1 MSVFLLTWNPEQFST
16 GGDGSATGL
25 LDYHE
30 GDEIRWSCRSKQPQ
44 FGDTVYLIRL
54 GKEPRGIIA
63 KGVVTQAP
71 FNDSDWKDKDQNR
84 SYIKFEL
91 QDLRQSCQAGLLPM
105 LLLKAALPDQTWSSQ
120 TSGIAIKTD
129 VSAPLADLWEA
140 GKDNHSLV
148 QFMRWAKAH
157 DFNQR
162 WYEDYQATCQLA
174 DGIRRGKPLTDADI
188 NKLWREQTNGIASA
202 GQGIMYNEE
211 FNNNL
216 EFLRQLTGEI
226 IQAPTAETYR
236 QVFKRWKSDGTFKRF
251 LKVVINRVF
260 GAAAP
265 ERYTSIADGSR
276 LKPLCQSL
284 QSQFQLDIQLS
295 DDWLADNQA
304 LLAAVIPL
312 VPTEWDLYTRNI
324 LLWNLYE
331 WLVEPVKDDSHA
343 QSHQT
348 DNQINEEDADYMTSA
363 DPVRTQPKNVIYY
376 GPPGTGKTHKLQQLQ
391 AEYTHR
397 PAVMDESL
405 WLRDKLAPLNWMQVL
420 VLSLLSLGKRAKVA
434 DIVSSK
440 FFQTKA
446 SINGRTDNLAQ
457 TAWSYLQKFTI
468 AESATVNY
476 KGRSEPGVFDKSSD
490 AVWLLLDDRL
500 ELVDDLVQLHAELT
514 HGPQSADEIKRY
526 ATTTFHQSYG
536 YEEFIEGLRA
546 ATDDEGNIHYSV
558 EPGEFLKLCRRAEQ
572 DPSHQYAMFI
582 DEINRGNISKI
593 FGELISLVEIDKR
606 AGGQHPMTIHLAYSG
621 KPFSVPSNVDII
633 GTMNTAD
640 RSLALMDTALRRR
653 FDFIEMMPD
662 SSLFAGHDSIDIGKG
677 KGNRLSLGM
686 LLDRLNQRIEVL
698 YDREH
703 TLGHA
708 FFYPAYQAVK
718 NGDHAGALLALKE
731 AFQTKVIPLLQ
742 EYFYED
748 WHKIRLV
755 LGDNQKREVSGKEL
769 AELQFVQQHPIEFK
783 MLFGN
788 DYEPDQFGVN
798 QHRYQLADHEH
809 SVWDE
814 GMAYLAIYDP
824 DVAQRYVRDHASQ
837 PSAAQVEDVTS

>member
-1 MSVFLLTWNPEQFST
+1 MSVFFLTWNPEQFST
-16 GGDGSATGL
+16 GGDGSTTGL

-30 GDEIRWSCRSKQPQ
+30 GDEIRWSCRSKQPR

-71 FNDSDWKDKDQNR
+71 FSDSDWKEANLER
-84 SYIKFEL
+84 SYIKFKL
-91 QDLRQSCQAGLLPM
+91 QEMRQSCQAGLVPL
-105 LLLKAALPDQTWSSQ
+105 LLLKAALPGQTWSSQ
-120 TSGIAIKTD
+120 TSGIAIKPD
-129 VSAPLADLWEA
+129 VTAALADLWNA
-140 GKDNHSLV
+140 GKNNHSLV
-148 QFMRWAKAH
+148 QFMRWTKEH

-162 WYEDYQATCQLA
+162 WYEDYQATCQLSEE
-174 DGIRRGKPLTDADI
+174 IRRGKPVTDSDI
-188 NKLWREQTNGIASA
+188 NKLWRDKSNGIASA
-202 GQGIMYNEE
+202 GQGLMYNKE
-211 FNNNL
+211 FNSNV
-216 EFLRQLTGEI
+216 EFLRQLTVEI
-226 IQAPTAETYR
+226 IQSPTLETYR
-236 QVFKRWKSDGTFKRF
+236 QVFQRWKSDGTFERY

-260 GAAAP
+260 GAASP
-265 ERYTSIADGSR
+265 QNYTSIADGSC
-276 LKPLCQSL
+276 LKPLYQGL
-284 QSQFQLDIQLS
+284 QSQFQIDIKPS
-295 DDWLADNQA
+295 DDWLEDNQT
-304 LLAAVIPL
+304 LLAAVTPVL
-312 VPTEWDLYTRNI
+312 PSEWDVYTRNI

-331 WLVEPVKDDSHA
+331 WLVEPVKDDSHT
-343 QSHQT
+343 QSHQA
-348 DNQINEEDADYMTSA
+348 DNQINEEDADYMTSTE
-363 DPVRTQPKNVIYY
+363 PVRTQPKNVIYY
-376 GPPGTGKTHKLQQLQ
+376 GPPGTGKTHQLQQLQ
-391 AEYTHR
+391 AQYAHI
-397 PAVMDESL
+397 PATMDESL
-405 WLRDKLAPLNWMQVL
+405 WLRDKLAPLNWMQVI

-434 DIVSSK
+434 EIVSSK

-468 AESATVNY
+468 AESTTVSY
-476 KGRSEPGVFDKSSD
+476 KGHSEPGVFDKSSD
-490 AVWLLLDDRL
+490 SVWQLIDDRL

-514 HGPQSADEIKRY
+514 HGPHSADEIKRY

-558 EPGEFLKLCRRAEQ
+558 EPGEFLKLCRRAKQ

-593 FGELISLVEIDKR
+593 FGELISLVEVDKR
-606 AGGQHPMTIHLAYSG
+606 AGGQHPMTIQLAYSG
-621 KPFSVPSNVDII
+621 MPFSVPSNVDII

-662 SSLFAGHDSIDIGKG
+662 STLFAGHDAIDIGSGNTLNLG
-677 KGNRLSLGM
+677 K
-686 LLDRLNQRIEVL
+686 LLDKLNQRIEVL

-748 WHKIRLV
+748 WQKIRLV
-755 LGDNQKREVSGKEL
+755 LGDNQKRDASGKEV
-769 AELQFVQQHPIEFK
+769 AGLQFVQQRPIDFK

-798 QHRYQLADHEH
+798 QHRYELADHEH

-814 GMAYLAIYDP
+814 GMAYLAIYAP
-824 DVAQRYVRDHASQ
+824 DVAQRYAPDHALQ

>member
-1 MSVFLLTWNPEQFST
+1 MSDYLLTWNPDQFST
-16 GGDGSATGL
+16 GGDGSTAGL
-25 LDYHE
+25 LDYRE

-71 FNDSDWKDKDQNR
+71 FSDSDWKDANLER
-84 SYIKFEL
+84 SYIKFQL
-91 QDLRQSCQAGLLPM
+91 QELRQSCQAGLLPM
-105 LLLKAALPDQTWSSQ
+105 LLLKAALPGQTWSSQ
-120 TSGIAIKTD
+120 TSGIAIKPD
-129 VSAPLADLWEA
+129 VTAALANLWNA
-140 GKDNHSLV
+140 GKNNHSLV
-148 QFMRWAKAH
+148 QFMRWTKEH

-174 DGIRRGKPLTDADI
+174 EEIRRGKPVTDSDI
-188 NKLWREQTNGIASA
+188 NKLWRDKSNGIASA
-202 GQGIMYNEE
+202 GQGLMYNKE
-211 FNNNL
+211 FNSNV
-216 EFLRQLTGEI
+216 EFLRQLTVEI
-226 IQAPTAETYR
+226 IKSPTLETYR
-236 QVFKRWKSDGTFKRF
+236 QVFQRWKSDGTFERY

-260 GAAAP
+260 GAASP
-265 ERYTSIADGSR
+265 QNYTSIADGSC
-276 LKPLCQSL
+276 LKPLYQGL
-284 QSQFQLDIQLS
+284 QSQFQIDIKPN
-295 DDWLADNQA
+295 DDWLEDNQT
-304 LLAAVIPL
+304 LLAAVNPIIPS
-312 VPTEWDLYTRNI
+312 EWDLYTRNI

-331 WLVEPVKDDSHA
+331 WLVEPVKDDGHD
-343 QSHQT
+343 QSHQA

-363 DPVRTQPKNVIYY
+363 DPVHTQPKNVIYY
-376 GPPGTGKTHKLQQLQ
+376 GPPGTGKTYRLQQLQ

-434 DIVSSK
+434 EIVSSK

-490 AVWLLLDDRL
+490 AVWQLLDDRL

-546 ATDDEGNIHYSV
+546 ATDDEGNINYSV

-606 AGGQHPMTIHLAYSG
+606 AGSQHPMTIQLAYSG

-662 SSLFAGHDSIDIGKG
+662 STLFVGHDVIDIGSGNTLNLG
-677 KGNRLSLGM
+677 K

-718 NGDHAGALLALKE
+718 NGDHAGALLVLKE

-748 WHKIRLV
+748 WQKIRLV
-755 LGDNQKREVSGKEL
+755 LGDNQKRDASGKEV
-769 AELQFVQQHPIEFK
+769 AGLQFVQQQPIDFK

-798 QHRYQLADHEH
+798 QHRYELADHKH

-814 GMAYLAIYDP
+814 GMAYLAIYAP
-824 DVAQRYVRDHASQ
+824 DVAQRYAPDHALQ
-837 PSAAQVEDVTS
+837 PSAAQVEDATS

>member
-1 MSVFLLTWNPEQFST
+1 MTT
-16 GGDGSATGL
+16 
-25 LDYHE
+25 
-30 GDEIRWSCRSKQPQ
+30 
-44 FGDTVYLIRL
+44 
-54 GKEPRGIIA
+54 
-63 KGVVTQAP
+63 P
-71 FNDSDWKDKDQNR
+71 F
-84 SYIKFEL
+84 
-91 QDLRQSCQAGLLPM
+91 CG
-105 LLLKAALPDQTWSSQ
+105 
-120 TSGIAIKTD
+120 
-129 VSAPLADLWEA
+129 
-140 GKDNHSLV
+140 
-148 QFMRWAKAH
+148 
-157 DFNQR
+157 
-162 WYEDYQATCQLA
+162 
-174 DGIRRGKPLTDADI
+174 
-188 NKLWREQTNGIASA
+188 
-202 GQGIMYNEE
+202 
-211 FNNNL
+211 
-216 EFLRQLTGEI
+216 
-226 IQAPTAETYR
+226 
-236 QVFKRWKSDGTFKRF
+236 
-251 LKVVINRVF
+251 
-260 GAAAP
+260 
-265 ERYTSIADGSR
+265 
-276 LKPLCQSL
+276 
-284 QSQFQLDIQLS
+284 QLS
-295 DDWLADNQA
+295 GEYHLH
-304 LLAAVIPL
+304 
-312 VPTEWDLYTRNI
+312 T
-324 LLWNLYE
+324 
-331 WLVEPVKDDSHA
+331 WLVEPVKDDGHD
-343 QSHQT
+343 QSHQA

-363 DPVRTQPKNVIYY
+363 DPVHTQPKNVIYY
-376 GPPGTGKTHKLQQLQ
+376 GPPGTGKTYRLQQLQ

-434 DIVSSK
+434 EIVSSK

-490 AVWLLLDDRL
+490 AVWQLLDDRL

-546 ATDDEGNIHYSV
+546 ATDDEGNINYSV

-606 AGGQHPMTIHLAYSG
+606 AGGQHPMTIQLAYSG

-662 SSLFAGHDSIDIGKG
+662 STLFAGHDAIDIGSGNTLNLG
-677 KGNRLSLGM
+677 K

-748 WHKIRLV
+748 WQKIRLV
-755 LGDNQKREVSGKEL
+755 LGDNQKRDTSDKEVTG
-769 AELQFVQQHPIEFK
+769 LQFVQQRPIDFK

-798 QHRYQLADHEH
+798 QHRYELADHEH

-814 GMAYLAIYDP
+814 GKAYLAIYVP
-824 DVAQRYVRDHASQ
+824 DVAQRYAPDHAPQ

>member
-1 MSVFLLTWNPEQFST
+1 MSDYLLTWNPDQFST
-16 GGDGSATGL
+16 GGDGSTAGL
-25 LDYHE
+25 LDYRE

-71 FNDSDWKDKDQNR
+71 FSDSDWKDANLER
-84 SYIKFEL
+84 SYIKFQL
-91 QDLRQSCQAGLLPM
+91 QELRQSCQAGLLPM
-105 LLLKAALPDQTWSSQ
+105 LLLKAALPGQTWSSQ
-120 TSGIAIKTD
+120 TSGIAIKPD
-129 VSAPLADLWEA
+129 VTAALANLWNA
-140 GKDNHSLV
+140 GKKNHSLV
-148 QFMRWAKAH
+148 QFMRWTKEH

-174 DGIRRGKPLTDADI
+174 EEIRRGKPVTDSDI
-188 NKLWREQTNGIASA
+188 NKLWRDKSNGIASA
-202 GQGIMYNEE
+202 GQGLMYNKE
-211 FNNNL
+211 FNSNV
-216 EFLRQLTGEI
+216 EFLRQLTVEI
-226 IQAPTAETYR
+226 IKSPTLETYR
-236 QVFKRWKSDGTFKRF
+236 QVFQRWKSDGTFERY

-260 GAAAP
+260 GAASP
-265 ERYTSIADGSR
+265 QNYTSIADGSC
-276 LKPLCQSL
+276 LKPLYQGL
-284 QSQFQLDIQLS
+284 QSQFQIDIKPN
-295 DDWLADNQA
+295 DDWLEDNQT
-304 LLAAVIPL
+304 LLAAVNPIIPS
-312 VPTEWDLYTRNI
+312 EWDLYTRNI

-331 WLVEPVKDDSHA
+331 WLVEPVKDDGHD
-343 QSHQT
+343 QSHQA

-363 DPVRTQPKNVIYY
+363 DPVHTQPKNVIYY
-376 GPPGTGKTHKLQQLQ
+376 GPPGTGKTYRLQQLQ

-434 DIVSSK
+434 EIVSSK

-490 AVWLLLDDRL
+490 AVWQLLDDRL

-546 ATDDEGNIHYSV
+546 ATDDEGNINYSV

-606 AGGQHPMTIHLAYSG
+606 AGSQHPMTIQLAYSG

-662 SSLFAGHDSIDIGKG
+662 STLFVGHDVIDIGSGNTLNLG
-677 KGNRLSLGM
+677 K
-686 LLDRLNQRIEVL
+686 LLDRINQRIEVL

-748 WHKIRLV
+748 WQKIRLV
-755 LGDNQKREVSGKEL
+755 LGDNQKRGASGKEV
-769 AELQFVQQHPIEFK
+769 AGLQFVQQQPIDFK

-798 QHRYQLADHEH
+798 QHRYELADHKH

-814 GMAYLAIYDP
+814 GMAYLAIYTP
-824 DVAQRYVRDHASQ
+824 DVAQRYAPDHALQ
-837 PSAAQVEDVTS
+837 PSAAQVEDATS

>member
-1 MSVFLLTWNPEQFST
+1 MSDYLLTWNPDQFST
-16 GGDGSATGL
+16 GGDGSTAGL
-25 LDYHE
+25 LDYRE

-71 FNDSDWKDKDQNR
+71 FSDSDWKDANLER
-84 SYIKFEL
+84 SYIKFQL
-91 QDLRQSCQAGLLPM
+91 QELRQSCQAGLLPM
-105 LLLKAALPDQTWSSQ
+105 LLLKAALPGQTWSSQ
-120 TSGIAIKTD
+120 TSGIAIKPD
-129 VSAPLADLWEA
+129 VTAALANLWNA
-140 GKDNHSLV
+140 GKKNHSLV
-148 QFMRWAKAH
+148 QFMRWTKEH

-174 DGIRRGKPLTDADI
+174 EEIRRGKPVTDSDI
-188 NKLWREQTNGIASA
+188 NKLWRDKSNGIASA
-202 GQGIMYNEE
+202 GQGLMYNKE
-211 FNNNL
+211 FNSNV
-216 EFLRQLTGEI
+216 EFLRQLTVEI
-226 IQAPTAETYR
+226 IKSPTLETYR
-236 QVFKRWKSDGTFKRF
+236 QVFQRWKSDGTFERY

-260 GAAAP
+260 GAASP
-265 ERYTSIADGSR
+265 QNYTSIADGSC
-276 LKPLCQSL
+276 LKPLYQGL
-284 QSQFQLDIQLS
+284 QSQFQIDIKPN
-295 DDWLADNQA
+295 DDWLEDNQT
-304 LLAAVIPL
+304 LLAAVNPIIPS
-312 VPTEWDLYTRNI
+312 EWDLYTRNI

-331 WLVEPVKDDSHA
+331 WLVEPVKDDGHD
-343 QSHQT
+343 QSHQA

-363 DPVRTQPKNVIYY
+363 DPVHTQPKNVIYY
-376 GPPGTGKTHKLQQLQ
+376 GPPGTGKTYRLQQLQ

-434 DIVSSK
+434 EIVSSK

-490 AVWLLLDDRL
+490 AVWQLLDDRL

-546 ATDDEGNIHYSV
+546 ATDDEGNINYSV

-606 AGGQHPMTIHLAYSG
+606 AGSQHPMTIQLAYSG

-662 SSLFAGHDSIDIGKG
+662 STLFVGHDVIDIGSGNTLNLG
-677 KGNRLSLGM
+677 K
-686 LLDRLNQRIEVL
+686 LLDRINQRIEVL

-731 AFQTKVIPLLQ
+731 ACQTKVIPLLQ

-748 WHKIRLV
+748 WQKIRLV
-755 LGDNQKREVSGKEL
+755 LGDNQKRDASGKEV
-769 AELQFVQQHPIEFK
+769 AGLQFVQQQPIDFK

-798 QHRYQLADHEH
+798 QHRYELADHKH

-814 GMAYLAIYDP
+814 GMAYLAIYAP
-824 DVAQRYVRDHASQ
+824 DVAQRYAPDHALQ
-837 PSAAQVEDVTS
+837 PSAAQVEDATS

>member
-1 MSVFLLTWNPEQFST
+1 MSDYLLTWNPDQFST
-16 GGDGSATGL
+16 GGDGSTAGL
-25 LDYHE
+25 LDYRE

-71 FNDSDWKDKDQNR
+71 FSDSDWKDANLER
-84 SYIKFEL
+84 SYIKFQL
-91 QDLRQSCQAGLLPM
+91 QELRQSCQAGLLPM
-105 LLLKAALPDQTWSSQ
+105 LLLKASLPGQTWSSQ
-120 TSGIAIKTD
+120 TSGIAIKPD
-129 VSAPLADLWEA
+129 VTAALANLWNA
-140 GKDNHSLV
+140 GKNNHSLV
-148 QFMRWAKAH
+148 QFMRWTKEH

-174 DGIRRGKPLTDADI
+174 EEIRRGKPVTDSDI
-188 NKLWREQTNGIASA
+188 NKLWRDKSNGIASA
-202 GQGIMYNEE
+202 GQGLMYNKE
-211 FNNNL
+211 FNSNV
-216 EFLRQLTGEI
+216 EFLRQLTVEI
-226 IQAPTAETYR
+226 IKSPTLETYR
-236 QVFKRWKSDGTFKRF
+236 QVFQRWKSDGTFERY

-260 GAAAP
+260 GAASP
-265 ERYTSIADGSR
+265 QNYTSIADGSC
-276 LKPLCQSL
+276 LKPLYQGL
-284 QSQFQLDIQLS
+284 QSQFQIDIKPN
-295 DDWLADNQA
+295 DDWLEDNQT
-304 LLAAVIPL
+304 LLAAVNPIIPS
-312 VPTEWDLYTRNI
+312 EWDLYTRNI

-331 WLVEPVKDDSHA
+331 WLVEPVKDDGHD
-343 QSHQT
+343 QSHQA
-348 DNQINEEDADYMTSA
+348 DNQINEEDAEYMTSA
-363 DPVRTQPKNVIYY
+363 DPVHTQPKNVIYY
-376 GPPGTGKTHKLQQLQ
+376 GPPGTGKTYRLQQLQ

-434 DIVSSK
+434 EIMSSK

-490 AVWLLLDDRL
+490 AVWQLLDDRL

-546 ATDDEGNIHYSV
+546 ATDDEGNINYSV

-606 AGGQHPMTIHLAYSG
+606 AGSQHPMTIQLAYSG

-662 SSLFAGHDSIDIGKG
+662 STLFVGHDVIDIGSGNTLNLG
-677 KGNRLSLGM
+677 K

-748 WHKIRLV
+748 WQKIRLV
-755 LGDNQKREVSGKEL
+755 LGDNQKRDASGKEV
-769 AELQFVQQHPIEFK
+769 AGLQFVQQQPIDFK

-798 QHRYQLADHEH
+798 QHRYELADHKH

-814 GMAYLAIYDP
+814 DMAYLAIYTP
-824 DVAQRYVRDHASQ
+824 DVAQRYAPDHALQ
-837 PSAAQVEDVTS
+837 PSAAQVEDATS

>member
-1 MSVFLLTWNPEQFST
+1 MSDYLLTWNPDQFST
-16 GGDGSATGL
+16 GGDGSTAGL
-25 LDYHE
+25 LDYRE

-71 FNDSDWKDKDQNR
+71 FSDSDWKDANLER
-84 SYIKFEL
+84 SYIKFQL
-91 QDLRQSCQAGLLPM
+91 QELRQSCQAGLLPM
-105 LLLKAALPDQTWSSQ
+105 LLLKAALPGQTWSSQ
-120 TSGIAIKTD
+120 TSGIAIKPD
-129 VSAPLADLWEA
+129 VTAALANLWNA
-140 GKDNHSLV
+140 GKNNHSLV
-148 QFMRWAKAH
+148 QFMRWTKEH

-174 DGIRRGKPLTDADI
+174 EEIRRGKPVTDSDI
-188 NKLWREQTNGIASA
+188 NKLWRDKSNGIASA
-202 GQGIMYNEE
+202 GQGLMYNKE
-211 FNNNL
+211 FNSNV
-216 EFLRQLTGEI
+216 EFLRQLTVEI
-226 IQAPTAETYR
+226 IKSPTLETYR
-236 QVFKRWKSDGTFKRF
+236 QVFQRWKSDGTFERY

-260 GAAAP
+260 GAASP
-265 ERYTSIADGSR
+265 QNYTSIADGSC
-276 LKPLCQSL
+276 LKPLYQGL
-284 QSQFQLDIQLS
+284 QSQFQIDIKPN
-295 DDWLADNQA
+295 DDWLEDNQT
-304 LLAAVIPL
+304 LLAAVNPIIPS
-312 VPTEWDLYTRNI
+312 EWDLYTRNI

-331 WLVEPVKDDSHA
+331 WLVEPVKDDGHD
-343 QSHQT
+343 QSHQA

-363 DPVRTQPKNVIYY
+363 DPVHTQPKNVIYY
-376 GPPGTGKTHKLQQLQ
+376 GPPGTGKTYRLQQLQ

-434 DIVSSK
+434 EIVSSK

-490 AVWLLLDDRL
+490 AVWQLLDDRL

-546 ATDDEGNIHYSV
+546 ATDDEGNINYSV

-606 AGGQHPMTIHLAYSG
+606 AGSQHPMTIQLAYSG

-662 SSLFAGHDSIDIGKG
+662 STLFVGHDVIDIGSGNTLNLG
-677 KGNRLSLGM
+677 K
-686 LLDRLNQRIEVL
+686 LLNRLNQRIEVL

-748 WHKIRLV
+748 WQKIRLV
-755 LGDNQKREVSGKEL
+755 LGDNQKRDASGKEV
-769 AELQFVQQHPIEFK
+769 AGLQFVQQQPIDFK

-798 QHRYQLADHEH
+798 QHRYELADHKH

-814 GMAYLAIYDP
+814 GMAYLAIYAP
-824 DVAQRYVRDHASQ
+824 DVAQRYAPDHALQ
-837 PSAAQVEDVTS
+837 PSAAQVEDATS

>member
-1 MSVFLLTWNPEQFST
+1 MSDYLLTWNPDQFST
-16 GGDGSATGL
+16 GGDGSQAGL
-25 LDYHE
+25 LNYRE

-71 FNDSDWKDKDQNR
+71 FSDSDWKDANLER
-84 SYIKFEL
+84 SYIKFQL
-91 QDLRQSCQAGLLPM
+91 QELRQSCQAGLLPM
-105 LLLKAALPDQTWSSQ
+105 LLLKAALPGQTWSSQ
-120 TSGIAIKTD
+120 TSGIAIKPD
-129 VSAPLADLWEA
+129 VTAALANLWNA
-140 GKDNHSLV
+140 GKNNHSLV
-148 QFMRWAKAH
+148 QFMRWTKEH

-174 DGIRRGKPLTDADI
+174 EEIRRGKPVTDSDI
-188 NKLWREQTNGIASA
+188 NKLWRDKSNGIASA
-202 GQGIMYNEE
+202 GQGLMYNKE
-211 FNNNL
+211 FNSNV
-216 EFLRQLTGEI
+216 EFLRQLTVEI
-226 IQAPTAETYR
+226 IKSPTLETYR
-236 QVFKRWKSDGTFKRF
+236 QVFQRWKSDGTFERY

-260 GAAAP
+260 GAASP
-265 ERYTSIADGSR
+265 QNYTSIADGSC
-276 LKPLCQSL
+276 LKPLYQGL
-284 QSQFQLDIQLS
+284 QSQFQIDIKPN
-295 DDWLADNQA
+295 DDWLEDNQT
-304 LLAAVIPL
+304 LLAAVNPIIPS
-312 VPTEWDLYTRNI
+312 EWDLYTRNI

-331 WLVEPVKDDSHA
+331 WLVEPVKDDGHD
-343 QSHQT
+343 QSHQA

-363 DPVRTQPKNVIYY
+363 DPVHTQPKNVIYY
-376 GPPGTGKTHKLQQLQ
+376 GPPGTGKTYRLQQLQ

-434 DIVSSK
+434 EIVSSK

-490 AVWLLLDDRL
+490 AVWQLLDDRL

-546 ATDDEGNIHYSV
+546 ATDDEGNINYSV

-606 AGGQHPMTIHLAYSG
+606 AGSQHPMTIQLAYSG

-662 SSLFAGHDSIDIGKG
+662 STLFAGHDAIDIGS
-677 KGNRLSLGM
+677 GNTLSLGK

-718 NGDHAGALLALKE
+718 NGDHVGALLALKE

-748 WHKIRLV
+748 WQKIRLV
-755 LGDNQKREVSGKEL
+755 LGDNQKRDASGKEV
-769 AELQFVQQHPIEFK
+769 AGLQFVQQCQIDFK

-798 QHRYQLADHEH
+798 QHRYELADHEH

-814 GMAYLAIYDP
+814 GMAYLAIYAP
-824 DVAQRYVRDHASQ
+824 DVAQRYAPDHSLQ
-837 PSAAQVEDVTS
+837 PSAAQVEDATS

>member
-1 MSVFLLTWNPEQFST
+1 MSDYLLTWNPDQFST
-16 GGDGSATGL
+16 GGDGSQAGL
-25 LDYHE
+25 LNYRE

-71 FNDSDWKDKDQNR
+71 FSDSDWKDANLER
-84 SYIKFEL
+84 SYIKFQL
-91 QDLRQSCQAGLLPM
+91 QELRQSCQAGLLPM
-105 LLLKAALPDQTWSSQ
+105 LLLKAALPGQTWSSQ
-120 TSGIAIKTD
+120 TSGIAIKPD
-129 VSAPLADLWEA
+129 VTAMLADMWEA

-148 QFMRWAKAH
+148 QFMRWTKEH
-157 DFNQR
+157 DFNQQ

-174 DGIRRGKPLTDADI
+174 EEIRRGKPVTDSDI
-188 NKLWREQTNGIASA
+188 NKLWRDKSNGIASA
-202 GQGIMYNEE
+202 GQGLMYNKE
-211 FNNNL
+211 FNSNV
-216 EFLRQLTGEI
+216 EFLRKLTVEI
-226 IQAPTAETYR
+226 IQSPTLETYR
-236 QVFKRWKSDGTFKRF
+236 QVFQRWKSDGTFERY

-260 GAAAP
+260 GAASP
-265 ERYTSIADGSR
+265 QDYTSIADGSC
-276 LKPLCQSL
+276 LKPLYQGL
-284 QSQFQLDIQLS
+284 QSQFQIDIKPN
-295 DDWLADNQA
+295 DDWLEDNQT
-304 LLAAVIPL
+304 LLAAVNPIIPS
-312 VPTEWDLYTRNI
+312 EWDLYTRNI

-331 WLVEPVKDDSHA
+331 WLVEPVKDDDHT
-343 QSHQT
+343 QSHQA
-348 DNQINEEDADYMTSA
+348 DNQINEEDADYMTSTE
-363 DPVRTQPKNVIYY
+363 PVRTQPKNVIYY
-376 GPPGTGKTHKLQQLQ
+376 GPPGTGKTHQLQQLQ
-391 AEYTHR
+391 AQYAHI
-397 PAVMDESL
+397 PATMDESL

-434 DIVSSK
+434 EIVGSK

-457 TAWSYLQKFTI
+457 TAWSYLQKFTV
-468 AESATVNY
+468 AESTTVNY
-476 KGRSEPGVFDKSSD
+476 KGHCEPGVFDKSSD
-490 AVWLLLDDRL
+490 SVWLLLDDRL

-514 HGPQSADEIKRY
+514 HGPHSADEIKRY

-606 AGGQHPMTIHLAYSG
+606 AGGQHPMTIQLAYSG

-662 SSLFAGHDSIDIGKG
+662 STLFAGHDAIDIGSG
-677 KGNRLSLGM
+677 HPLSLGK
-686 LLDRLNQRIEVL
+686 LLDKLNQRIEVL

-748 WHKIRLV
+748 WQKIRLV
-755 LGDNQKREVSGKEL
+755 LGDNQKRDASGKEV
-769 AELQFVQQHPIEFK
+769 AGLQFVQQRPINFK

-798 QHRYQLADHEH
+798 QHRYELADHEH

-814 GMAYLAIYDP
+814 GMAYLAIYAP
-824 DVAQRYVRDHASQ
+824 DVAQRYAPDHALQ

>member
-1 MSVFLLTWNPEQFST
+1 MSDYLLTWNPDQFST
-16 GGDGSATGL
+16 GGDGSQAGL
-25 LDYHE
+25 LDYRE

-71 FNDSDWKDKDQNR
+71 FSDSDWKDANLER
-84 SYIKFEL
+84 SYIKFQL
-91 QDLRQSCQAGLLPM
+91 QELRQSCQAGLLPM

-162 WYEDYQATCQLA
+162 WYEEYQNTCRLA
-174 DGIRRGKPLTDADI
+174 EEIKHGKPVTDADI
-188 NKLWREQTNGIASA
+188 NKLWRDKSNGIASA
-202 GQGIMYNEE
+202 GQGLMYNKE
-211 FNNNL
+211 FNSNV
-216 EFLRQLTGEI
+216 EFLRQLTVEI
-226 IQAPTAETYR
+226 IQSPTQDTYH
-236 QVFKRWKSDGTFKRF
+236 QVFQRWKSDGTFERY

-260 GAAAP
+260 GAASP
-265 ERYTSIADGSR
+265 QNYTSIADGSC
-276 LKPLCQSL
+276 LKPLCQGL
-284 QSQFQLDIQLS
+284 QNQFQVDIKPS
-295 DDWLADNQA
+295 DDWSEDNQK
-304 LLAAVIPL
+304 LLAAVNPIIPS
-312 VPTEWDLYTRNI
+312 EWDLYTRNI

-331 WLVEPVKDDSHA
+331 WLVEPEKDDSHA
-343 QSHQT
+343 QSHQA

-363 DPVRTQPKNVIYY
+363 DLVRTQPKNVIYY
-376 GPPGTGKTHKLQQLQ
+376 GPPGTGKTYRLQQLQ

-434 DIVSSK
+434 EIVSCK
-440 FFQTKA
+440 YFQTKA
-446 SINGRTDNLAQ
+446 GINGRTDNLAQ

-490 AVWLLLDDRL
+490 SVWQLLDDRL
-500 ELVDDLVQLHAELT
+500 ELVDDVVQLHAELMR
-514 HGPQSADEIKRY
+514 GPQSADEIKRY

-546 ATDDEGNIHYSV
+546 ATDDEGNINYSV

-572 DPSHQYAMFI
+572 DPSHQYAIFI

-606 AGGQHPMTIHLAYSG
+606 TEGQHPMTIQLAYSG

-662 SSLFAGHDSIDIGKG
+662 STLFAGHDVIDIGSGNTLNLG
-677 KGNRLSLGM
+677 K

-748 WHKIRLV
+748 WQKIRLV
-755 LGDNQKREVSGKEL
+755 LGDNQKRDASGKEV
-769 AELQFVQQHPIEFK
+769 AGLQFVQQRPINFK

-798 QHRYQLADHEH
+798 QHRYELADHEH
-809 SVWDE
+809 SVWNK
-814 GMAYLAIYDP
+814 GMAYLAIYAP
-824 DVAQRYVRDHASQ
+824 DVAQLYAPDHALQ

>member
-1 MSVFLLTWNPEQFST
+1 MSVFLLTWNPDQFST
-16 GGDGSATGL
+16 GGDGSQAGL
-25 LDYHE
+25 LDYRE

-71 FNDSDWKDKDQNR
+71 FSDSDWKDANLER
-84 SYIKFEL
+84 SYIKFQL
-91 QDLRQSCQAGLLPM
+91 QELRQSCQAGLLPM
-105 LLLKAALPDQTWSSQ
+105 LLLKASLPGQTWSSQ
-120 TSGIAIKTD
+120 TSGIAIKPD
-129 VSAPLADLWEA
+129 VTAALANLWNA
-140 GKDNHSLV
+140 GKNNHSLV
-148 QFMRWAKAH
+148 QFMRWAKEH

-174 DGIRRGKPLTDADI
+174 EEIRRGKPVTDSDI
-188 NKLWREQTNGIASA
+188 NKLWRDKSNGIASA
-202 GQGIMYNEE
+202 GQGLMYNKE
-211 FNNNL
+211 FNSNV
-216 EFLRQLTGEI
+216 EFLRQLTVEI
-226 IQAPTAETYR
+226 IKSPTLETYR
-236 QVFKRWKSDGTFKRF
+236 QVFQRWKSDGTFERY

-260 GAAAP
+260 GAASP
-265 ERYTSIADGSR
+265 QNYTSIADGSC
-276 LKPLCQSL
+276 LKPLYQGL
-284 QSQFQLDIQLS
+284 QSQFQIDIKPN
-295 DDWLADNQA
+295 DDWLEDNQT
-304 LLAAVIPL
+304 LLAAVNPIIPS
-312 VPTEWDLYTRNI
+312 EWDLYTRNI

-331 WLVEPVKDDSHA
+331 WLVEPVKDDGHD
-343 QSHQT
+343 QSHQA

-363 DPVRTQPKNVIYY
+363 DPVHTQPKNVIYY
-376 GPPGTGKTHKLQQLQ
+376 GPPGTGKTYRLQQLQ

-397 PAVMDESL
+397 PAVMDEPL

-434 DIVSSK
+434 EIVSSK

-490 AVWLLLDDRL
+490 AVWQLLDDRL

-546 ATDDEGNIHYSV
+546 ATDDEGNINYSV

-606 AGGQHPMTIHLAYSG
+606 AGSQHPMTIQLAYSG

-662 SSLFAGHDSIDIGKG
+662 STLFVGHDVIDIGSGNTLNLG
-677 KGNRLSLGM
+677 K

-708 FFYPAYQAVK
+708 FFCPAYQAVK

-748 WHKIRLV
+748 WQKIRLV
-755 LGDNQKREVSGKEL
+755 LGDNQKRDASGKEV
-769 AELQFVQQHPIEFK
+769 AGLQFVQQQPIDFK

-798 QHRYQLADHEH
+798 QHRYELADHKH

-814 GMAYLAIYDP
+814 GMAYLAIYAP
-824 DVAQRYVRDHASQ
+824 DVAQRYAPDHALQ
-837 PSAAQVEDVTS
+837 PSAAQVEDATS

>member
-16 GGDGSATGL
+16 GGDGNATGL

-63 KGVVTQAP
+63 KGVVTQAR
-71 FNDSDWKDKDQNR
+71 FSDSDWKDKDQNR

-105 LLLKAALPDQTWSSQ
+105 LLLKAALPGQIWSSQ
-120 TSGIAIKTD
+120 TSGIAIKPD
-129 VSAPLADLWEA
+129 VTATLADLWEA

-148 QFMRWAKAH
+148 QFMRWIKEH

-174 DGIRRGKPLTDADI
+174 EEIKHGKPVTDADI
-188 NKLWREQTNGIASA
+188 NKLWRDKSNGIASA
-202 GQGIMYNEE
+202 GQGLMYNKE
-211 FNNNL
+211 FNNNI
-216 EFLRQLTGEI
+216 EFLRQLTMEI
-226 IQAPTAETYR
+226 IQSPTQETYHK
-236 QVFKRWKSDGTFKRF
+236 VFQRWKSDGTFERY

-260 GAAAP
+260 GAASP
-265 ERYTSIADGSR
+265 KTYTSIADGSC
-276 LKPLCQSL
+276 LKPLYQGL
-284 QSQFQLDIQLS
+284 QNQFQIDIKPH
-295 DDWLADNQA
+295 DDWLEDNQT
-304 LLAAVIPL
+304 LLAAVNSI
-312 VPTEWDLYTRNI
+312 VPSEWDLYTRNI

-331 WLVEPVKDDSHA
+331 WLTEPSNDDSHG
-343 QSHQT
+343 QSHQVH
-348 DNQINEEDADYMTSA
+348 QVKERDADYMTSA
-363 DPVRTQPKNVIYY
+363 APTAGSQPKNVIYY
-376 GPPGTGKTHKLQQLQ
+376 GPPGTGKTYRLQQLQ
-391 AEYTHR
+391 AQYTHR

-434 DIVSSK
+434 EIVSCK
-440 FFQTKA
+440 YFQTKA

-476 KGRSEPGVFDKSSD
+476 KGRSEPGVFDKSRD
-490 AVWLLLDDRL
+490 AVWQLLDDRL
-500 ELVDDLVQLHAELT
+500 ELVDEVVQLHTELIR
-514 HGPQSADEIKRY
+514 GPQSADEIKRY
-526 ATTTFHQSYG
+526 VTTTFHQSYG

-558 EPGEFLKLCRRAEQ
+558 EPGEFLKLCHRAKQ
-572 DPSHQYAMFI
+572 DPSHQYAIFI

-593 FGELISLVEIDKR
+593 FGELISLVEVDKR
-606 AGGQHPMTIHLAYSG
+606 AEGQHPMAIQLAYSG

-662 SSLFAGHDSIDIGKG
+662 SSLFAGHDSIDIGN
-677 KGNRLSLGM
+677 GNRLSLGK

-769 AELQFVQQHPIEFK
+769 AELQFVQQRPIDFK

-798 QHRYQLADHEH
+798 QHRYELADHEH

-814 GMAYLAIYDP
+814 GMAYLAIHDP
-824 DVAQRYVRDHASQ
+824 DVAQRYVQDHASQ

>member
-1 MSVFLLTWNPEQFST
+1 MSDYLLTWNPDQFST
-16 GGDGSATGL
+16 GGDGSQAGL
-25 LDYHE
+25 LDYRE

-71 FNDSDWKDKDQNR
+71 FSDSDWKDANLER
-84 SYIKFEL
+84 SYIKFQL
-91 QDLRQSCQAGLLPM
+91 QELRQSCQAGLLPM
-105 LLLKAALPDQTWSSQ
+105 LLLKASLPGQTWSSQ
-120 TSGIAIKTD
+120 TSGIAIKPD
-129 VSAPLADLWEA
+129 VTAALANLWNA
-140 GKDNHSLV
+140 GKNNHSLV
-148 QFMRWAKAH
+148 QFMRWTKEH

-174 DGIRRGKPLTDADI
+174 EEIRRGKPVTDSDI
-188 NKLWREQTNGIASA
+188 NKLWRDKSNGIASA
-202 GQGIMYNEE
+202 GQGLMYNKE
-211 FNNNL
+211 FNSNV
-216 EFLRQLTGEI
+216 EFLRQLTVKI
-226 IQAPTAETYR
+226 IKSPTLETYR
-236 QVFKRWKSDGTFKRF
+236 QVFQRWKSDGTFERY

-260 GAAAP
+260 GAASP
-265 ERYTSIADGSR
+265 QNYTSIADGSC
-276 LKPLCQSL
+276 LKPLYQGL
-284 QSQFQLDIQLS
+284 QSQFQIDIKPN
-295 DDWLADNQA
+295 DDWLEDNQT
-304 LLAAVIPL
+304 LLAAVNPIIPS
-312 VPTEWDLYTRNI
+312 EWDLYTRNI

-331 WLVEPVKDDSHA
+331 WLVEPVKDDGHD
-343 QSHQT
+343 QSHQA

-363 DPVRTQPKNVIYY
+363 DPVHTQPKNVIYY
-376 GPPGTGKTHKLQQLQ
+376 GPPGTGKTYRLQQLQ

-434 DIVSSK
+434 EIVGSK

-457 TAWSYLQKFTI
+457 TAWSYLQKFTV
-468 AESATVNY
+468 AESTTVNY
-476 KGRSEPGVFDKSSD
+476 KGHCEPGVFDKSSD
-490 AVWLLLDDRL
+490 SVWLLLDDRL

-514 HGPQSADEIKRY
+514 HGPHSADEIKRY

-558 EPGEFLKLCRRAEQ
+558 EPGEFLKLCRRAKQ

-606 AGGQHPMTIHLAYSG
+606 AGGQHPMTIQLAYSG

-662 SSLFAGHDSIDIGKG
+662 STLFAGHDAIDIGSGNTLNLG
-677 KGNRLSLGM
+677 K

-748 WHKIRLV
+748 WQKIRLV
-755 LGDNQKREVSGKEL
+755 LGDNQKRDASGKEV
-769 AELQFVQQHPIEFK
+769 AGLQFVQQRPINFK

-798 QHRYQLADHEH
+798 QHRYELADHEH

-814 GMAYLAIYDP
+814 GMAYLAIYAP
-824 DVAQRYVRDHASQ
+824 DVAQRYAPDHTLQ

>member
-1 MSVFLLTWNPEQFST
+1 MSDYLLTWNPDQFST
-16 GGDGSATGL
+16 GGDGSTAGL
-25 LDYHE
+25 LDYRE

-71 FNDSDWKDKDQNR
+71 FSDSDWKDANLER
-84 SYIKFEL
+84 SYIKFQL
-91 QDLRQSCQAGLLPM
+91 QELRQSCQAGLLPM
-105 LLLKAALPDQTWSSQ
+105 LLLKASLPGQTWSSQ
-120 TSGIAIKTD
+120 TSGIAIKPD
-129 VSAPLADLWEA
+129 VTAALANLWNA
-140 GKDNHSLV
+140 GKNNHSLV
-148 QFMRWAKAH
+148 QFMRWTKEH

-174 DGIRRGKPLTDADI
+174 EEIRRGKPVTDSDI
-188 NKLWREQTNGIASA
+188 NKLWRDKSNGIASA
-202 GQGIMYNEE
+202 GQGLMYNKE
-211 FNNNL
+211 FNSNV
-216 EFLRQLTGEI
+216 EFLRQLTVEI
-226 IQAPTAETYR
+226 IKSPTLETYR
-236 QVFKRWKSDGTFKRF
+236 QVFQRWKSDGTFERY

-260 GAAAP
+260 GAASP
-265 ERYTSIADGSR
+265 QNYTSIADGSC
-276 LKPLCQSL
+276 LKPLYQGL
-284 QSQFQLDIQLS
+284 QSQFQIDIKPN
-295 DDWLADNQA
+295 DDWLEDNQT
-304 LLAAVIPL
+304 LLAAVNPIIPS
-312 VPTEWDLYTRNI
+312 EWDLYTRNI

-331 WLVEPVKDDSHA
+331 WLVEPVKDDGHD
-343 QSHQT
+343 QSHQA
-348 DNQINEEDADYMTSA
+348 DNQINEEDAEYMTSA
-363 DPVRTQPKNVIYY
+363 DPVHTQPKNVIYY
-376 GPPGTGKTHKLQQLQ
+376 GPPGTGKTYRLQQLQ

-434 DIVSSK
+434 EIMSSK

-490 AVWLLLDDRL
+490 AVWQLLDDRL

-546 ATDDEGNIHYSV
+546 ATDDEGNINYSV

-606 AGGQHPMTIHLAYSG
+606 AGSQHPMTIQLAYSG

-662 SSLFAGHDSIDIGKG
+662 STLFVGHDVIDIGSGNTLNLG
-677 KGNRLSLGM
+677 K

-748 WHKIRLV
+748 WQKIRLV
-755 LGDNQKREVSGKEL
+755 LGDNQKRDASGKEV
-769 AELQFVQQHPIEFK
+769 AGLQFVQQQPIDFK

-798 QHRYQLADHEH
+798 QHRYELADHKH

-814 GMAYLAIYDP
+814 GMAYLAIYTP
-824 DVAQRYVRDHASQ
+824 DVAQRYAPDHALQ
-837 PSAAQVEDVTS
+837 PSAAQVEDATS

>member
-1 MSVFLLTWNPEQFST
+1 MSDYLLTWNPYQFST

-44 FGDTVYLIRL
+44 SGDTVYLIRL
-54 GKEPRGIIA
+54 GKELRGIIA

-71 FNDSDWKDKDQNR
+71 FSDSDWKDKNLKR
-84 SYIKFEL
+84 RYIKFQL
-91 QDLRQSCQAGLLPM
+91 QELRQSCQAGLLPM
-105 LLLKAALPDQTWSSQ
+105 LLLKAALPSQTWSSQ
-120 TSGIAIKTD
+120 TSVIAIKSD
-129 VSAPLADLWEA
+129 VTAALGELWDA

-148 QFMRWAKAH
+148 QFMRWTKEH

-174 DGIRRGKPLTDADI
+174 EEIRRGKPVTDSDI
-188 NKLWREQTNGIASA
+188 NKLWRDKSNGIASA
-202 GQGIMYNEE
+202 GQGLMYNKE
-211 FNNNL
+211 FNSNV
-216 EFLRQLTGEI
+216 EFLRQLTVEI
-226 IQAPTAETYR
+226 IKSPTLETYR
-236 QVFKRWKSDGTFKRF
+236 QVFQRWKSDGTFERY

-260 GAAAP
+260 GAASP
-265 ERYTSIADGSR
+265 QNYTSIADGSC
-276 LKPLCQSL
+276 LKPLYQGL
-284 QSQFQLDIQLS
+284 QSQFQIDIKPN
-295 DDWLADNQA
+295 DDWLEDNQT
-304 LLAAVIPL
+304 LLAAVNPIIPS
-312 VPTEWDLYTRNI
+312 EWDLYTRNI

-331 WLVEPVKDDSHA
+331 WLVEPVKDDGHD
-343 QSHQT
+343 QSHQA
-348 DNQINEEDADYMTSA
+348 DNQINEEDADYMTSTE
-363 DPVRTQPKNVIYY
+363 PVRTQPKNVIYY
-376 GPPGTGKTHKLQQLQ
+376 GPPGTGKTHQLQQLQ
-391 AEYTHR
+391 AQYAHI
-397 PAVMDESL
+397 PATMDESL

-434 DIVSSK
+434 EIVGSK

-457 TAWSYLQKFTI
+457 TAWSYLQKFTV
-468 AESATVNY
+468 AESTTVNY
-476 KGRSEPGVFDKSSD
+476 KGHCEPGVFDKSSD
-490 AVWLLLDDRL
+490 SVWLLLDDRL

-514 HGPQSADEIKRY
+514 HGPHSADEIKRY

-558 EPGEFLKLCRRAEQ
+558 EPGEFLKLCRRAKQ

-606 AGGQHPMTIHLAYSG
+606 AGGQHPMTIQLAYSG

-662 SSLFAGHDSIDIGKG
+662 STLFAGHDAIDIGSGNTLNLG
-677 KGNRLSLGM
+677 K

-748 WHKIRLV
+748 WQKIRLV
-755 LGDNQKREVSGKEL
+755 LGDNQKRDASGKEV
-769 AELQFVQQHPIEFK
+769 AGLQFVQQRPINFK

-798 QHRYQLADHEH
+798 QHRYELADHEH

-814 GMAYLAIYDP
+814 GMAYLAIYAP
-824 DVAQRYVRDHASQ
+824 DVAQRYAPDHALQ

>member
-1 MSVFLLTWNPEQFST
+1 MSDYLLTWNPDQFST
-16 GGDGSATGL
+16 GDDGSQAGL
-25 LDYHE
+25 LDYRE

-71 FNDSDWKDKDQNR
+71 FSDQDWKDENLER
-84 SYIKFEL
+84 SFIKFQL
-91 QDLRQSCQAGLLPM
+91 QELRQSCQAGLLPM
-105 LLLKAALPDQTWSSQ
+105 LLLKAALPGQTWSSQ
-120 TSGIAIKTD
+120 TSGIAIKSD
-129 VSAPLADLWEA
+129 VTAALGELWEA

-148 QFMRWAKAH
+148 QFMRWTKEH

-162 WYEDYQATCQLA
+162 WYENYQATCQLA
-174 DGIRRGKPLTDADI
+174 EEIRRGKPVTDSDI
-188 NKLWREQTNGIASA
+188 NKLWRDKSNGIASA
-202 GQGIMYNEE
+202 GQGLMYNKE
-211 FNNNL
+211 FNSNV
-216 EFLRQLTGEI
+216 EFLRQLTVEI
-226 IQAPTAETYR
+226 IQSPTLETYR
-236 QVFKRWKSDGTFKRF
+236 QVFQRWKSDGTFERY

-260 GAAAP
+260 GAASP
-265 ERYTSIADGSR
+265 QNYTSIADGSC
-276 LKPLCQSL
+276 LKPLYQGL
-284 QSQFQLDIQLS
+284 QSQFQIDIKPS
-295 DDWLADNQA
+295 DDWLEDNQT
-304 LLAAVIPL
+304 LLAAVNPIIPI
-312 VPTEWDLYTRNI
+312 EWDIYTRNI

-331 WLVEPVKDDSHA
+331 WLVEPVKDGSHD
-343 QSHQT
+343 QSHQA

-363 DPVRTQPKNVIYY
+363 NPVHTQPKNVIYY
-376 GPPGTGKTHKLQQLQ
+376 GPPGTGKTYRLQQLQ

-405 WLRDKLAPLNWMQVL
+405 WLRDKLAPLNWMQIL

-434 DIVSSK
+434 EIVDSK

-476 KGRSEPGVFDKSSD
+476 KGRSEPGVFDKSND
-490 AVWLLLDDRL
+490 AVWQLIDDRL

-514 HGPQSADEIKRY
+514 HGPQSADEIKHY

-546 ATDDEGNIHYSV
+546 ATDDEGNINYSV

-593 FGELISLVEIDKR
+593 FGELISLVEVDKR
-606 AGGQHPMTIHLAYSG
+606 ASGQHPMAIQLAYSG

-662 SSLFAGHDSIDIGKG
+662 STLFAGHDAIEIGSD
-677 KGNRLSLGM
+677 NTLSLGK

-718 NGDHAGALLALKE
+718 NGDHAGGLLALKE

-748 WHKIRLV
+748 WQKIRLV
-755 LGDNQKREVSGKEL
+755 LGDNQKRDTSGKEVVG
-769 AELQFVQQHPIEFK
+769 LQFVQQRPIDFK

-798 QHRYQLADHEH
+798 QHRYELADHEH

-814 GMAYLAIYDP
+814 GMAYVAIYAP
-824 DVAQRYVRDHASQ
+824 DVAQRYAPDHALQ
-837 PSAAQVEDVTS
+837 PSAAQAEDVTS

>member
-1 MSVFLLTWNPEQFST
+1 MSDYLLTWNPDQFST
-16 GGDGSATGL
+16 GGDGSTAGL
-25 LDYHE
+25 LDYRE

-71 FNDSDWKDKDQNR
+71 FSDSDWKDANLER
-84 SYIKFEL
+84 SYIKFQL
-91 QDLRQSCQAGLLPM
+91 QELRQSCQAGLLPM
-105 LLLKAALPDQTWSSQ
+105 LLLKASLPGQTWSSQ
-120 TSGIAIKTD
+120 TSGIAIKPD
-129 VSAPLADLWEA
+129 VTAALANLWNA
-140 GKDNHSLV
+140 GKNNHSLV
-148 QFMRWAKAH
+148 QFMRWTKEH

-174 DGIRRGKPLTDADI
+174 EEIRRGKPVTDSDI
-188 NKLWREQTNGIASA
+188 NKLWRDKSNGIASA
-202 GQGIMYNEE
+202 GQGLMYNKE
-211 FNNNL
+211 FNSNV
-216 EFLRQLTGEI
+216 EFLRQLTVEI
-226 IQAPTAETYR
+226 IKSPTLETYR
-236 QVFKRWKSDGTFKRF
+236 QVFQRWKSDGTFERY

-260 GAAAP
+260 GAASP
-265 ERYTSIADGSR
+265 QNYTSIADGSC
-276 LKPLCQSL
+276 LKPLYQGL
-284 QSQFQLDIQLS
+284 QSQFQIDIKPN
-295 DDWLADNQA
+295 DDWLEDNQT
-304 LLAAVIPL
+304 LLAAVNPIIPS
-312 VPTEWDLYTRNI
+312 EWDLYTRNI

-331 WLVEPVKDDSHA
+331 WLVEPVKDDGHD
-343 QSHQT
+343 QSHQA
-348 DNQINEEDADYMTSA
+348 DNQINEEDAEYMTSA
-363 DPVRTQPKNVIYY
+363 DPVHTQPKNVIYY
-376 GPPGTGKTHKLQQLQ
+376 GPPGTGKTYRLQQLQ

-434 DIVSSK
+434 EIMSSK

-490 AVWLLLDDRL
+490 AVWQLLDDRL

-546 ATDDEGNIHYSV
+546 ATDDEGNINYSV

-606 AGGQHPMTIHLAYSG
+606 AGSQHPMTIQLAYSG

-662 SSLFAGHDSIDIGKG
+662 STLFVGHDVIDIGSGNTLNLG
-677 KGNRLSLGM
+677 K

-748 WHKIRLV
+748 WQKIRLV
-755 LGDNQKREVSGKEL
+755 LGDNQKRDASGKEV
-769 AELQFVQQHPIEFK
+769 AGLQFVQQQPIDFK

-798 QHRYQLADHEH
+798 QHRYELADHKH

-814 GMAYLAIYDP
+814 GMAYLAIYTP
-824 DVAQRYVRDHASQ
+824 DVAQRYAPDHAQQ
-837 PSAAQVEDVTS
+837 PSAAQVEDATS

>member
-1 MSVFLLTWNPEQFST
+1 MSVYLLSWNPTQFST
-16 GGDGSATGL
+16 ATDGRNLGQ
-25 LDYHE
+25 LDYHV
-30 GDEIRWSCRSKQPQ
+30 GDEIRWSCRSQQPQ
-44 FGDTVYLIRL
+44 PGDTVYLIRL
-54 GKEPRGIIA
+54 GEAPRGIIA
-63 KGVVTQAP
+63 KGTVTQAP
-71 FNDSDWKDKDQNR
+71 FQAPDWKVPTQTR
-84 SYIKFEL
+84 SYIKFSL
-91 QDLRQSCQAGLLPM
+91 TDRRPSCQAGLLPQ
-105 LLLKAALPDQTWSSQ
+105 LLLKAALPAQDWSPQS
-120 TSGIAIKTD
+120 SGIAIQPQ
-129 VSAPLADLWEA
+129 VAAALAHLWQA
-140 GKDNHSLV
+140 GQDTHALV
-148 QFMRWAKAH
+148 QFMAWQKQHNFDAA
-157 DFNQR
+157 
-162 WYEDYQATCQLA
+162 WYADYQATCQLA
-174 DGIRRGKPLTDADI
+174 AAIQGGKTVSEADLYR
-188 NKLWREQTNGIASA
+188 LWRDKANGIASA
-202 GQGIMYNEE
+202 GQGVMFNAE
-211 FNNNL
+211 FQENL
-216 EFLRQLTGEI
+216 LFLRQLTHEI
-226 IQAPTAETYR
+226 MAAPTAETYQ
-236 QVFKRWKSDGTFKRF
+236 QVFARWKTQGTFTRV
-251 LKVVINRVF
+251 LKLVINRVF

-265 ERYTSIADGSR
+265 QHYTCIADAAR
-276 LKPLCQSL
+276 LKPLLLCL
-284 QSQFQLDIQLS
+284 QTQFQLDIEPC
-295 DDWLADNQA
+295 DDWLAANQQ
-304 LLAAVIPL
+304 LLSRVLPML
-312 VPTEWDLYTRNI
+312 EEKWDRYACNI
-324 LLWNLYE
+324 LLNNLYDA
-331 WLVEPVKDDSHA
+331 LTAMPKVQPAAKQLSHDLGTEPMAAKA
-343 QSHQT
+343 
-348 DNQINEEDADYMTSA
+348 
-363 DPVRTQPKNVIYY
+363 RTNGCAKNVIYY
-376 GPPGTGKTHKLQQLQ
+376 GPPGTGKTYRLQQLQ

-434 DIVSSK
+434 EIVSSK

-468 AESATVNY
+468 AESAIVNY

-490 AVWLLLDDRL
+490 AVWQLLDDRL

-546 ATDDEGNIHYSV
+546 ATDDEGNINYSV

-606 AGGQHPMTIHLAYSG
+606 AGSQHPMTIQLAYSG

-662 SSLFAGHDSIDIGKG
+662 STLFAGHDAIDIGSGNTLNLG
-677 KGNRLSLGM
+677 K

-708 FFYPAYQAVK
+708 FFYPAHQAVK

-748 WHKIRLV
+748 WQKIRLV
-755 LGDNQKREVSGKEL
+755 LGDNQKRDARGKEV
-769 AELQFVQQHPIEFK
+769 AGLQFVQQRPIDFK

-798 QHRYQLADHEH
+798 QHRYELAEHAH

-814 GMAYLAIYDP
+814 GMAYLAIYAP
-824 DVAQRYVRDHASQ
+824 DMAQRYAPDHALQ

>member
-1 MSVFLLTWNPEQFST
+1 M
-16 GGDGSATGL
+16 
-25 LDYHE
+25 
-30 GDEIRWSCRSKQPQ
+30 
-44 FGDTVYLIRL
+44 YLIRL

-71 FNDSDWKDKDQNR
+71 FSDSDWKDANLER
-84 SYIKFEL
+84 SYIKFQL
-91 QDLRQSCQAGLLPM
+91 QELRQSCQAGLLPM
-105 LLLKAALPDQTWSSQ
+105 LLLKAALPGQTWSSQ
-120 TSGIAIKTD
+120 TSGIAIKPD
-129 VSAPLADLWEA
+129 VTAALANLWNA
-140 GKDNHSLV
+140 GKNNHSLV
-148 QFMRWAKAH
+148 QFMRWTKEH
-157 DFNQR
+157 DFNRR

-174 DGIRRGKPLTDADI
+174 EEIRRGKPVTDSDI
-188 NKLWREQTNGIASA
+188 NKLWRDKSNGIASA
-202 GQGIMYNEE
+202 GQGLMYNKE
-211 FNNNL
+211 FNSNV
-216 EFLRQLTGEI
+216 EFLRQLTVEI
-226 IQAPTAETYR
+226 IKSPTLETYR
-236 QVFKRWKSDGTFKRF
+236 QVFQRWKSDGTFERY

-260 GAAAP
+260 GAASP
-265 ERYTSIADGSR
+265 QNYTSIADGSC
-276 LKPLCQSL
+276 LKPLYQGL
-284 QSQFQLDIQLS
+284 QSQFQIDIKPN
-295 DDWLADNQA
+295 DDWLEDNQT
-304 LLAAVIPL
+304 LLAAVNPIIPS
-312 VPTEWDLYTRNI
+312 EWDLYTRNI

-331 WLVEPVKDDSHA
+331 WLVEPVKDDGHD
-343 QSHQT
+343 QSHQA

-363 DPVRTQPKNVIYY
+363 DPVHTQPKNVIYY
-376 GPPGTGKTHKLQQLQ
+376 GPPGTGKTYRLQQLQ

-434 DIVSSK
+434 EIVSSK

-490 AVWLLLDDRL
+490 AVWQLLDDRL

-546 ATDDEGNIHYSV
+546 ATDDEGNINYSV

-606 AGGQHPMTIHLAYSG
+606 AGSQHPMTIQLAYSG

-662 SSLFAGHDSIDIGKG
+662 STLFVGHDVIDIGSGNTLNLG
-677 KGNRLSLGM
+677 K

-708 FFYPAYQAVK
+708 FFYSAYQAVK
-718 NGDHAGALLALKE
+718 NGDHAGALLVLKE

-748 WHKIRLV
+748 WQKIRLV
-755 LGDNQKREVSGKEL
+755 LGDNQKRDASGKEV
-769 AELQFVQQHPIEFK
+769 AGLQFVQQQPIDFK

-798 QHRYQLADHEH
+798 QHRYDLADHKH

-814 GMAYLAIYDP
+814 GMAYLAIYAP
-824 DVAQRYVRDHASQ
+824 DVAQRYAPDHALQ
-837 PSAAQVEDVTS
+837 PSAAQVEDATS

>member
-1 MSVFLLTWNPEQFST
+1 MSDYLLTWNPDQFST
-16 GGDGSATGL
+16 GGDGSTAGL
-25 LDYHE
+25 LDYRE

-71 FNDSDWKDKDQNR
+71 FSDSDWKDANLER
-84 SYIKFEL
+84 SYIKFQL
-91 QDLRQSCQAGLLPM
+91 QELRQSCQAGLLPM
-105 LLLKAALPDQTWSSQ
+105 LLLKAALPGQTWSSQ
-120 TSGIAIKTD
+120 TSGIAIKPD
-129 VSAPLADLWEA
+129 VTAALANLWNA
-140 GKDNHSLV
+140 GKNNHSLV
-148 QFMRWAKAH
+148 QFMRWTKEH

-174 DGIRRGKPLTDADI
+174 EDIRRGKPVTDSDI
-188 NKLWREQTNGIASA
+188 NKLWRDKSNGIASA
-202 GQGIMYNEE
+202 GQGLMYNKE
-211 FNNNL
+211 FNSNV
-216 EFLRQLTGEI
+216 EFLRQLTVEI
-226 IQAPTAETYR
+226 IKSPTLETYR
-236 QVFKRWKSDGTFKRF
+236 QVFQRWKSDGTFERY

-260 GAAAP
+260 GAASP
-265 ERYTSIADGSR
+265 QNYTSIADGSC
-276 LKPLCQSL
+276 LKPLYQGL
-284 QSQFQLDIQLS
+284 QSQFQIDIKPN
-295 DDWLADNQA
+295 DDWLEDNQT
-304 LLAAVIPL
+304 LLAAVNPIIPS
-312 VPTEWDLYTRNI
+312 EWDLYTRNI

-331 WLVEPVKDDSHA
+331 WLVEPVKDDGHD
-343 QSHQT
+343 QSHQA

-363 DPVRTQPKNVIYY
+363 DPVHTQPKNVIYY
-376 GPPGTGKTHKLQQLQ
+376 GPPGTGKTYRLQQLQ

-434 DIVSSK
+434 EIVSSK

-476 KGRSEPGVFDKSSD
+476 KGRTEPGVFDKSSD
-490 AVWLLLDDRL
+490 AVWQLLDDRL

-546 ATDDEGNIHYSV
+546 ATDDEGNINYSV

-606 AGGQHPMTIHLAYSG
+606 AGSQHPMTIQLAYSG

-662 SSLFAGHDSIDIGKG
+662 STLFVGHDVIDIGSGNTLNLG
-677 KGNRLSLGM
+677 K

-748 WHKIRLV
+748 WQKIRLV
-755 LGDNQKREVSGKEL
+755 LGDNQKRDASGKEV
-769 AELQFVQQHPIEFK
+769 AGLQFVQQQPIDFK

-798 QHRYQLADHEH
+798 QHRYELADHKH

-814 GMAYLAIYDP
+814 GMAYLAIYAP
-824 DVAQRYVRDHASQ
+824 DVAQRYAPDHALQ
-837 PSAAQVEDVTS
+837 PSAAQVEDATS

>member
-1 MSVFLLTWNPEQFST
+1 M
-16 GGDGSATGL
+16 
-25 LDYHE
+25 
-30 GDEIRWSCRSKQPQ
+30 
-44 FGDTVYLIRL
+44 YLIRL

-71 FNDSDWKDKDQNR
+71 FSDSDWKDANLER
-84 SYIKFEL
+84 SYIKFQL
-91 QDLRQSCQAGLLPM
+91 QELRQSCQAGLLPM
-105 LLLKAALPDQTWSSQ
+105 LLLKAALPGQTWSSQ
-120 TSGIAIKTD
+120 TSGIAIKPD
-129 VSAPLADLWEA
+129 VTAALANLWNA
-140 GKDNHSLV
+140 GKNNHSLV
-148 QFMRWAKAH
+148 QFMRWTKEH

-174 DGIRRGKPLTDADI
+174 EEIRRGKPVTDSDI
-188 NKLWREQTNGIASA
+188 NKLWRDKSNGIASA
-202 GQGIMYNEE
+202 GQGLMYNKE
-211 FNNNL
+211 FNSNV
-216 EFLRQLTGEI
+216 EFLRQLTVEI
-226 IQAPTAETYR
+226 IKSPTLETYR
-236 QVFKRWKSDGTFKRF
+236 QVFQRWKSDGTFERY

-260 GAAAP
+260 GAASP
-265 ERYTSIADGSR
+265 QNYTSIADGSC
-276 LKPLCQSL
+276 LKPLYQGL
-284 QSQFQLDIQLS
+284 QSQFQIDIKPN
-295 DDWLADNQA
+295 DDWLEDNQT
-304 LLAAVIPL
+304 LLAAVNPIIPS
-312 VPTEWDLYTRNI
+312 EWDLYTRNI

-331 WLVEPVKDDSHA
+331 WLVEPVKDDGHD
-343 QSHQT
+343 QSHQA

-363 DPVRTQPKNVIYY
+363 DPVHTQPKNVIYY
-376 GPPGTGKTHKLQQLQ
+376 GPPGTGKTYRLQQLQ

-434 DIVSSK
+434 EIVSSK

-490 AVWLLLDDRL
+490 AVWQLLDDRL

-546 ATDDEGNIHYSV
+546 ATDDEGNINYSV

-606 AGGQHPMTIHLAYSG
+606 AGSQHPMTIQLAYSG

-662 SSLFAGHDSIDIGKG
+662 STLFVGHDVIDIGSGNTLNLG
-677 KGNRLSLGM
+677 K

-718 NGDHAGALLALKE
+718 NGDHAGALLVLKE

-748 WHKIRLV
+748 WQKIRLV
-755 LGDNQKREVSGKEL
+755 LGDNQKRDASGKEV
-769 AELQFVQQHPIEFK
+769 AGLQFVQQQPIDFK

-798 QHRYQLADHEH
+798 QHRYELADHKH

-814 GMAYLAIYDP
+814 GMAYLAIYAP
-824 DVAQRYVRDHASQ
+824 DVAQRYAPDHALQ
-837 PSAAQVEDVTS
+837 PSAAQVEDATS

>member
-1 MSVFLLTWNPEQFST
+1 MSVFFLTWNPEQFST
-16 GGDGSATGL
+16 GGDGSTTGL

-30 GDEIRWSCRSKQPQ
+30 GDEIRWSCRSKQPR

-71 FNDSDWKDKDQNR
+71 FSDSDWKEANLER
-84 SYIKFEL
+84 SYIKFKL
-91 QDLRQSCQAGLLPM
+91 QEMRQSCQAGLVPL
-105 LLLKAALPDQTWSSQ
+105 LLLKAALPGQTWSSQ
-120 TSGIAIKTD
+120 TSGIAIKPD
-129 VSAPLADLWEA
+129 VTAALADLWNA
-140 GKDNHSLV
+140 GKNNHSLV
-148 QFMRWAKAH
+148 QFMRWTKEH
-157 DFNQR
+157 DFNHR
-162 WYEDYQATCQLA
+162 WYEDYQATCQLSEE
-174 DGIRRGKPLTDADI
+174 IRRGKPVTDSDI
-188 NKLWREQTNGIASA
+188 NKLWRDKSNGIASA
-202 GQGIMYNEE
+202 GQGLMYNKE
-211 FNNNL
+211 FNSNV
-216 EFLRQLTGEI
+216 EFLRQLTVEI
-226 IQAPTAETYR
+226 IQSPTLETYR
-236 QVFKRWKSDGTFKRF
+236 QVFQRWKSDGTFERY

-260 GAAAP
+260 GAASP
-265 ERYTSIADGSR
+265 QNYTSIADGSC
-276 LKPLCQSL
+276 LKPLYQGL
-284 QSQFQLDIQLS
+284 QSQFQIDIKPS
-295 DDWLADNQA
+295 DDWLEDNQT
-304 LLAAVIPL
+304 LLAAVTPVL
-312 VPTEWDLYTRNI
+312 PSEWDVYTRNI

-331 WLVEPVKDDSHA
+331 WLVEPVKDDSHT
-343 QSHQT
+343 QSHQA
-348 DNQINEEDADYMTSA
+348 DNQINEEDADYMTSTE
-363 DPVRTQPKNVIYY
+363 PVRTQPKNVIYY
-376 GPPGTGKTHKLQQLQ
+376 GPPGTGKTHQLQQLQ
-391 AEYTHR
+391 AQYAHT
-397 PAVMDESL
+397 PATMDESL
-405 WLRDKLAPLNWMQVL
+405 WLRDKLAPLNWMQVI

-434 DIVSSK
+434 EIVSSK

-468 AESATVNY
+468 AESTTVSY
-476 KGRSEPGVFDKSSD
+476 KGHSEPGVFDKSSD
-490 AVWLLLDDRL
+490 SVWQLIDDRL

-514 HGPQSADEIKRY
+514 HGPHSADEIKRF

-546 ATDDEGNIHYSV
+546 ATDDEGNINYSV
-558 EPGEFLKLCRRAEQ
+558 EPGEFLKLCRRAKQ

-606 AGGQHPMTIHLAYSG
+606 AGGQHPMTIQLAYSG

-662 SSLFAGHDSIDIGKG
+662 STLFVGHDVIDIGSGNTLNLG
-677 KGNRLSLGM
+677 K

-748 WHKIRLV
+748 WQKIRLV
-755 LGDNQKREVSGKEL
+755 LGDNQKRDASGKEV
-769 AELQFVQQHPIEFK
+769 AGLQFVQQRPINFK

-798 QHRYQLADHEH
+798 QHRYELADHKH

-814 GMAYLAIYDP
+814 GMAYLAIYAP
-824 DVAQRYVRDHASQ
+824 DVAQRYAPDHALQ
-837 PSAAQVEDVTS
+837 PSAAQVEDATS

>member
-1 MSVFLLTWNPEQFST
+1 MSDYLLTWNPEQFST

-30 GDEIRWSCRSKQPQ
+30 GDEVPWSCRSKQPQ

-63 KGVVTQAP
+63 KGVITQAP
-71 FNDSDWKDKDQNR
+71 FSDSDWKNKDQNR

-91 QDLRQSCQAGLLPM
+91 QGLRQSCQAGLLPM

-120 TSGIAIKTD
+120 TSGIAIKPD
-129 VSAPLADLWEA
+129 VTATLADLWEA

-148 QFMRWAKAH
+148 QFMRWTKEH

-174 DGIRRGKPLTDADI
+174 EEIKRGKPVTDADI
-188 NKLWREQTNGIASA
+188 NKLWRDKSNGIASA
-202 GQGIMYNEE
+202 GQGLMYNKE
-211 FNNNL
+211 FNNNI
-216 EFLRQLTGEI
+216 EFLRQLTVEI
-226 IQAPTAETYR
+226 IQSPIEDTYR
-236 QVFKRWKSDGTFKRF
+236 QVFERWKSDGTFERY

-260 GAAAP
+260 GAASP
-265 ERYTSIADGSR
+265 QNYTSIADGSC
-276 LKPLCQSL
+276 LKPLYQGL
-284 QSQFQLDIQLS
+284 QNQFQIDIKPS
-295 DDWLADNQA
+295 DDWLTDNQT
-304 LLAAVIPL
+304 LLAAVTPVL
-312 VPTEWDLYTRNI
+312 PSEWDVHTRNI

-331 WLVEPVKDDSHA
+331 WIVEPVKDDRHT
-343 QSHQT
+343 QSHQA

-363 DPVRTQPKNVIYY
+363 EPVRTQPKNVIYY
-376 GPPGTGKTHKLQQLQ
+376 GPPGTGKTHQLQQLQ
-391 AEYTHR
+391 AQYAHLSAT
-397 PAVMDESL
+397 MDESL

-420 VLSLLSLGKRAKVA
+420 VLSLLSLGKHAKVA
-434 DIVSSK
+434 EIVSCK
-440 FFQTKA
+440 YFQTKA

-476 KGRSEPGVFDKSSD
+476 KGRSEPGVFDKSSNS
-490 AVWLLLDDRL
+490 VWLLLDDRL
-500 ELVDDLVQLHAELT
+500 ELVDDLVQLHAELI
-514 HGPQSADEIKRY
+514 HGPQSANEIKRY

-546 ATDDEGNIHYSV
+546 ATDDEGNINYSV
-558 EPGEFLKLCRRAEQ
+558 EPGEFLKLCRHAEQ
-572 DPSHQYAMFI
+572 DPSHQYAIFI

-593 FGELISLVEIDKR
+593 FGELISLVEVDKR

-662 SSLFAGHDSIDIGKG
+662 SSLFSGHDSIDIGNG
-677 KGNRLSLGM
+677 KKISLGK

-718 NGDHAGALLALKE
+718 NGEHAGALLALKK
-731 AFQTKVIPLLQ
+731 AFKSKVIPLLQ

-755 LGDNQKREVSGKEL
+755 LGDNQKLNANGKEVTG
-769 AELQFVQQHPIEFK
+769 LQFVQQLPINFK

-788 DYEPDQFGVN
+788 DYDQEQFGMN
-798 QHRYQLADHEH
+798 QHRYELAGNEH
-809 SVWDE
+809 PVWNE
-814 GMAYLAIYDP
+814 GMAYLAIYAP
-824 DVAQRYVRDHASQ
+824 DVAQQYAPDHAPQ

>member
-1 MSVFLLTWNPEQFST
+1 MSDYLLTWNPDQFST
-16 GGDGSATGL
+16 GGDGSTAGL
-25 LDYHE
+25 LDYRE

-71 FNDSDWKDKDQNR
+71 FSDSDWKDANLER
-84 SYIKFEL
+84 SYIKFQL
-91 QDLRQSCQAGLLPM
+91 QELRQSCQAGLLPM
-105 LLLKAALPDQTWSSQ
+105 LLLKAALPGQTWSSQ
-120 TSGIAIKTD
+120 TSGIAIKPD
-129 VSAPLADLWEA
+129 VTAALANLWNA
-140 GKDNHSLV
+140 GKNNHSLV
-148 QFMRWAKAH
+148 QFMRWTKEH

-174 DGIRRGKPLTDADI
+174 EEIRRGKPVTDSDI
-188 NKLWREQTNGIASA
+188 NKLWRDKSNGIASA
-202 GQGIMYNEE
+202 GQGLMYNKE
-211 FNNNL
+211 FNSNV
-216 EFLRQLTGEI
+216 EFLRQLTVEI
-226 IQAPTAETYR
+226 IKSPTLETYR
-236 QVFKRWKSDGTFKRF
+236 QVFQRWKSDGTFERY

-260 GAAAP
+260 GAASP
-265 ERYTSIADGSR
+265 QNYTSIADGSC
-276 LKPLCQSL
+276 LKPLYQGL
-284 QSQFQLDIQLS
+284 QSQFQIDIKPN
-295 DDWLADNQA
+295 DDWLEDNQT
-304 LLAAVIPL
+304 LLAAVNPIIPS
-312 VPTEWDLYTRNI
+312 EWDLYTRNI

-331 WLVEPVKDDSHA
+331 WLVEPVKDDGHG
-343 QSHQT
+343 QSHQA

-363 DPVRTQPKNVIYY
+363 DPVHTQPKNVIYY
-376 GPPGTGKTHKLQQLQ
+376 GPPGTGKTYRLQQLQ
-391 AEYTHR
+391 ADYTHR

-434 DIVSSK
+434 EIVSSK

-490 AVWLLLDDRL
+490 AVWQLLDDRL

-546 ATDDEGNIHYSV
+546 ATDDEGNINYSV

-606 AGGQHPMTIHLAYSG
+606 AGSQHPMTIQLAYSG

-662 SSLFAGHDSIDIGKG
+662 STLFVGHDVIDIGSGNTLNLG
-677 KGNRLSLGM
+677 K

-748 WHKIRLV
+748 WQKIRLV
-755 LGDNQKREVSGKEL
+755 LGDNQKRDASGKEV
-769 AELQFVQQHPIEFK
+769 AGLQFVQQQPIDFK

-798 QHRYQLADHEH
+798 QHRYELADHKH

-814 GMAYLAIYDP
+814 GMAYLAIYAP
-824 DVAQRYVRDHASQ
+824 DVAQRYAPDHALQ
-837 PSAAQVEDVTS
+837 PSAAQVEDATS

>member
-16 GGDGSATGL
+16 GGDGSTTGL

-30 GDEIRWSCRSKQPQ
+30 GDEIRWSCRSKQPR

-71 FNDSDWKDKDQNR
+71 FSASDWKNKDQNR
-84 SYIKFEL
+84 SYIKFKL
-91 QDLRQSCQAGLLPM
+91 QGLRQSCQAGLLPM

-120 TSGIAIKTD
+120 TSGIAIKPD
-129 VSAPLADLWEA
+129 VTAMLADMWEA

-148 QFMRWAKAH
+148 QFMRWTKEH
-157 DFNQR
+157 DFNQQ

-174 DGIRRGKPLTDADI
+174 EEIRRGKPVTDSDI
-188 NKLWREQTNGIASA
+188 NKLWRDKSNGIASA
-202 GQGIMYNEE
+202 GQGLMYNKE
-211 FNNNL
+211 FNSNV
-216 EFLRQLTGEI
+216 EFLRKLTVEI
-226 IQAPTAETYR
+226 IQSPTLETYR
-236 QVFKRWKSDGTFKRF
+236 QVFQRWKSDGTFERY

-260 GAAAP
+260 GAASP
-265 ERYTSIADGSR
+265 QDYTSIADGSC
-276 LKPLCQSL
+276 LKPLYQGL
-284 QSQFQLDIQLS
+284 QNQFQIDIKPS
-295 DDWLADNQA
+295 DDWLEDNQT
-304 LLAAVIPL
+304 LLAAVTPVL
-312 VPTEWDLYTRNI
+312 PSEWDVHTRNI

-331 WLVEPVKDDSHA
+331 WLVEPVKDDSHD
-343 QSHQT
+343 QSHQA
-348 DNQINEEDADYMTSA
+348 DNQINEEDADYMTSTE
-363 DPVRTQPKNVIYY
+363 PVRTQPKNVIYY
-376 GPPGTGKTHKLQQLQ
+376 GPPGTGKTHQLQQLQ
-391 AEYTHR
+391 AQYAHI
-397 PAVMDESL
+397 PATMDESL

-434 DIVSSK
+434 EIVGSK

-457 TAWSYLQKFTI
+457 TAWSYLQKFTV
-468 AESATVNY
+468 AESTTVNY
-476 KGRSEPGVFDKSSD
+476 KGHCEPGVFDKSSD
-490 AVWLLLDDRL
+490 SVWLLLDDRL

-514 HGPQSADEIKRY
+514 HGPHSADEIKRY

-606 AGGQHPMTIHLAYSG
+606 AGGQHPMTIQLAYSG

-662 SSLFAGHDSIDIGKG
+662 STLFAGHDAIDIGSG
-677 KGNRLSLGM
+677 HPLSLGK
-686 LLDRLNQRIEVL
+686 LLDKLNQRIEVL

-748 WHKIRLV
+748 WQKIRLV
-755 LGDNQKREVSGKEL
+755 LGDNQKRDASGKEV
-769 AELQFVQQHPIEFK
+769 AGLQFVQQRPINFK

-798 QHRYQLADHEH
+798 QHRYELADHEH

-814 GMAYLAIYDP
+814 GMAYLAIYAP
-824 DVAQRYVRDHASQ
+824 DVAQRYAPDHALQ

>member
-1 MSVFLLTWNPEQFST
+1 MSDYLLTWNPEQFST

-30 GDEIRWSCRSKQPQ
+30 GDEVRWSCRSKQPQ

-63 KGVVTQAP
+63 KGVITQAP
-71 FNDSDWKDKDQNR
+71 FSDSDWKNKDQNR

-91 QDLRQSCQAGLLPM
+91 QGLRQSCQAGLLPM

-120 TSGIAIKTD
+120 TSGIAIKPD
-129 VSAPLADLWEA
+129 VTATLADLWEA

-148 QFMRWAKAH
+148 QFMRWTKEH

-174 DGIRRGKPLTDADI
+174 EEIKRGKPVTDADI
-188 NKLWREQTNGIASA
+188 NKLWRDKSNGIASA
-202 GQGIMYNEE
+202 GQGLMYNKE
-211 FNNNL
+211 FNNNI
-216 EFLRQLTGEI
+216 EFLRQLTVEI
-226 IQAPTAETYR
+226 IQSPIEDTYR
-236 QVFKRWKSDGTFKRF
+236 QVFERWKSDGTFERY

-260 GAAAP
+260 GAASP
-265 ERYTSIADGSR
+265 QNYTSIADGSC
-276 LKPLCQSL
+276 LKPLYQGL
-284 QSQFQLDIQLS
+284 QNQFQIDIKPS
-295 DDWLADNQA
+295 DDWLTDNQT
-304 LLAAVIPL
+304 LLAAVTPVL
-312 VPTEWDLYTRNI
+312 PSEWDVHTRNI

-331 WLVEPVKDDSHA
+331 WIVEPVKDDRHT
-343 QSHQT
+343 QSHQA

-363 DPVRTQPKNVIYY
+363 EPVRTQPKNVIYY
-376 GPPGTGKTHKLQQLQ
+376 GPPGTGKTHQLQQLQ
-391 AEYTHR
+391 AQYAHL
-397 PAVMDESL
+397 PATMDESL

-420 VLSLLSLGKRAKVA
+420 VLSLLSLGKHAKVA
-434 DIVSSK
+434 EIVSCK
-440 FFQTKA
+440 YFQTKA

-476 KGRSEPGVFDKSSD
+476 KGRSEPGVFDKSSNS
-490 AVWLLLDDRL
+490 VWLLLDDRL
-500 ELVDDLVQLHAELT
+500 ELVDDLVQLHAELI
-514 HGPQSADEIKRY
+514 HGPQSANEIKRY

-546 ATDDEGNIHYSV
+546 ATDDEGNINYSV
-558 EPGEFLKLCRRAEQ
+558 EPGEFLKLCRHAEQ

-593 FGELISLVEIDKR
+593 FGELISLVEVDKR

-662 SSLFAGHDSIDIGKG
+662 SSLFSGHDSIDIGNG
-677 KGNRLSLGM
+677 KKISLGK

-718 NGDHAGALLALKE
+718 NGEHAGALLALKK
-731 AFQTKVIPLLQ
+731 AFKSKVIPLLQ

-755 LGDNQKREVSGKEL
+755 LGDNQKLNASGKEVTG
-769 AELQFVQQHPIEFK
+769 LQFVQQLPINFK

-788 DYEPDQFGVN
+788 DYDQEQFGMN
-798 QHRYQLADHEH
+798 QHRYQLAGNEH
-809 SVWDE
+809 PVWNE
-814 GMAYLAIYDP
+814 GMAYLAIYAP
-824 DVAQRYVRDHASQ
+824 DVAQQYAPDHAPQ

>member
-1 MSVFLLTWNPEQFST
+1 MSDYLLTWNPDQFST
-16 GGDGSATGL
+16 GGDGSQAGL
-25 LDYHE
+25 LDYRE

-71 FNDSDWKDKDQNR
+71 FSDSDWKDANLER
-84 SYIKFEL
+84 SYIKFQL
-91 QDLRQSCQAGLLPM
+91 QELRQSCQAGLLPM
-105 LLLKAALPDQTWSSQ
+105 LLLKASLPGQTWSSQ
-120 TSGIAIKTD
+120 TSGIAIKPD
-129 VSAPLADLWEA
+129 VTAALANLWNA
-140 GKDNHSLV
+140 GKNNHSLV
-148 QFMRWAKAH
+148 QFMRWTKEH

-174 DGIRRGKPLTDADI
+174 EEIRRGKPVTDSDI
-188 NKLWREQTNGIASA
+188 NKLWRDKSNGIASA
-202 GQGIMYNEE
+202 GQGLMYNKE
-211 FNNNL
+211 FNSNV
-216 EFLRQLTGEI
+216 EFLRQLTVEI
-226 IQAPTAETYR
+226 IKSPTLETYR
-236 QVFKRWKSDGTFKRF
+236 QVFQRWKSDGTFERY

-260 GAAAP
+260 GAASP
-265 ERYTSIADGSR
+265 QNYTSIADGSC
-276 LKPLCQSL
+276 LKPLYQGL
-284 QSQFQLDIQLS
+284 QSQFQIDIKPN
-295 DDWLADNQA
+295 DDWLEDNQT
-304 LLAAVIPL
+304 LLAAVNPIIPS
-312 VPTEWDLYTRNI
+312 EWDLYTRNI

-331 WLVEPVKDDSHA
+331 WLVEPVKDDGHD
-343 QSHQT
+343 QSHQA

-363 DPVRTQPKNVIYY
+363 DPVHTQPKNVIYY
-376 GPPGTGKTHKLQQLQ
+376 GPPGTGKTYRLQQLQ

-434 DIVSSK
+434 EIVSSK

-490 AVWLLLDDRL
+490 AVWQLLDDRL

-546 ATDDEGNIHYSV
+546 ATDDEGNINYSV

-606 AGGQHPMTIHLAYSG
+606 AGSQHPMTIQLAYSG

-662 SSLFAGHDSIDIGKG
+662 STLFVGHDVIDIGSGNTLNLG
-677 KGNRLSLGM
+677 K

-748 WHKIRLV
+748 WQKIRLV
-755 LGDNQKREVSGKEL
+755 LGDNQKRDASGKEV
-769 AELQFVQQHPIEFK
+769 AGLQFVQQQPIDFK
-783 MLFGN
+783 VLFGN

-798 QHRYQLADHEH
+798 QHRYELADHKH

-814 GMAYLAIYDP
+814 GMAYLAIYAP
-824 DVAQRYVRDHASQ
+824 DVAQRYAPDHALQ
-837 PSAAQVEDVTS
+837 PSAAQVEDATS

>member
-1 MSVFLLTWNPEQFST
+1 M
-16 GGDGSATGL
+16 
-25 LDYHE
+25 
-30 GDEIRWSCRSKQPQ
+30 
-44 FGDTVYLIRL
+44 YLIRL

-71 FNDSDWKDKDQNR
+71 FSDSDWKDANLER
-84 SYIKFEL
+84 SYIKFQL
-91 QDLRQSCQAGLLPM
+91 QELRQSCQAGLLPM
-105 LLLKAALPDQTWSSQ
+105 LLLKASLPGQTWSSQ
-120 TSGIAIKTD
+120 TSGIAIKPD
-129 VSAPLADLWEA
+129 VTAALANLWNA
-140 GKDNHSLV
+140 GKNNHSLV
-148 QFMRWAKAH
+148 QFMRWTKEH

-174 DGIRRGKPLTDADI
+174 EEIRRGKPVTDSDI
-188 NKLWREQTNGIASA
+188 NKLWRDKSNGIASA
-202 GQGIMYNEE
+202 GQGLMYNKE
-211 FNNNL
+211 FNSNV
-216 EFLRQLTGEI
+216 EFLRQLTVEI
-226 IQAPTAETYR
+226 IKSPTLETYR
-236 QVFKRWKSDGTFKRF
+236 QVFQRWKSDGTFERY

-260 GAAAP
+260 GAASP
-265 ERYTSIADGSR
+265 QNYTSIADGSC
-276 LKPLCQSL
+276 LKPLYQGL
-284 QSQFQLDIQLS
+284 QSQFQIDIKPN
-295 DDWLADNQA
+295 DDWLEDNQT
-304 LLAAVIPL
+304 LLAAVNPIIPS
-312 VPTEWDLYTRNI
+312 EWDLYTRNI

-331 WLVEPVKDDSHA
+331 WLVEPVKDDGHD
-343 QSHQT
+343 QSHQA
-348 DNQINEEDADYMTSA
+348 DNQINEEDAEYMTSA
-363 DPVRTQPKNVIYY
+363 DPVHTQPKNVIYY
-376 GPPGTGKTHKLQQLQ
+376 GPPGTGKTYRLQQLQ

-434 DIVSSK
+434 EIMSSK

-490 AVWLLLDDRL
+490 AVWQLLDDRL

-546 ATDDEGNIHYSV
+546 ATDDEGNINYSV

-606 AGGQHPMTIHLAYSG
+606 AGSQHPMTIQLAYSG

-662 SSLFAGHDSIDIGKG
+662 STLFVGHDVIDIGSGNTLNLG
-677 KGNRLSLGM
+677 K

-748 WHKIRLV
+748 WQKIRLV
-755 LGDNQKREVSGKEL
+755 LGDNQKRDASGKEV
-769 AELQFVQQHPIEFK
+769 AGLQFVQQQPIDFK

-798 QHRYQLADHEH
+798 QHRYELADHKH

-814 GMAYLAIYDP
+814 GMAYLAIYTP
-824 DVAQRYVRDHASQ
+824 DVAQRYAPDHALQ
-837 PSAAQVEDVTS
+837 PSAAQVEDATS

>member
-1 MSVFLLTWNPEQFST
+1 MSDYLLTWNPDQFST
-16 GGDGSATGL
+16 GGDGSQAGL
-25 LDYHE
+25 LDYRE

-71 FNDSDWKDKDQNR
+71 FSDSDWKDANLER
-84 SYIKFEL
+84 SYIKFQL
-91 QDLRQSCQAGLLPM
+91 QELRQSCQAGLLPM
-105 LLLKAALPDQTWSSQ
+105 LLLKASLPGQTWSSQ
-120 TSGIAIKTD
+120 TSGIAIKPD
-129 VSAPLADLWEA
+129 VTAALANLWNA
-140 GKDNHSLV
+140 GKNNHSLV
-148 QFMRWAKAH
+148 QFMRWTKEH

-174 DGIRRGKPLTDADI
+174 EEIRRGKPVTDSDI
-188 NKLWREQTNGIASA
+188 NKLWRDKSNGIASA
-202 GQGIMYNEE
+202 GQGLMYNKE
-211 FNNNL
+211 FNSNV
-216 EFLRQLTGEI
+216 EFLRQLTVEI
-226 IQAPTAETYR
+226 IKSPTLETYR
-236 QVFKRWKSDGTFKRF
+236 QVFQRWKSDGTFERY

-260 GAAAP
+260 GAASP
-265 ERYTSIADGSR
+265 QNYTSIADGSC
-276 LKPLCQSL
+276 LKPLYQGL
-284 QSQFQLDIQLS
+284 QSQFQIDIKPN
-295 DDWLADNQA
+295 DDWLEDNQT
-304 LLAAVIPL
+304 LLAAVNPIIPS
-312 VPTEWDLYTRNI
+312 EWDLYTRNI

-331 WLVEPVKDDSHA
+331 WLVEPVKDDGHD
-343 QSHQT
+343 QSHQA

-363 DPVRTQPKNVIYY
+363 DPVHTQPKNVIYY
-376 GPPGTGKTHKLQQLQ
+376 GPPGTGKTYRLQQLQ

-434 DIVSSK
+434 EIVSSK

-490 AVWLLLDDRL
+490 AVWQLLDDRL

-546 ATDDEGNIHYSV
+546 ATDDEGNINYSV

-606 AGGQHPMTIHLAYSG
+606 AGSQHPMTIQLAYSG

-662 SSLFAGHDSIDIGKG
+662 STLFVGHDVIDIGSGNTLNLG
-677 KGNRLSLGM
+677 K

-748 WHKIRLV
+748 WQKIRLV
-755 LGDNQKREVSGKEL
+755 LGDNQKRDASGKEV
-769 AELQFVQQHPIEFK
+769 AGLQFVQQQPIDFK

-798 QHRYQLADHEH
+798 QHRYELADHKH

-814 GMAYLAIYDP
+814 GMAYLAIYAP
-824 DVAQRYVRDHASQ
+824 DVAQRYAPDHALQ
-837 PSAAQVEDVTS
+837 PSAAQVEDATS

>member
-331 WLVEPVKDDSHA
+331 WLVEPEKDDSHA
-343 QSHQT
+343 QSHQA

-391 AEYTHR
+391 AQYTHR
-397 PAVMDESL
+397 QAVMDKSL
-405 WLRDKLAPLNWMQVL
+405 WLREKLTPLNWMQVL

-434 DIVSSK
+434 EIVSSE

-468 AESATVNY
+468 AESTTVNY
-476 KGRSEPGVFDKSSD
+476 KGHCEPGVFDKSSD
-490 AVWLLLDDRL
+490 SVWQLIDDRL

-546 ATDDEGNIHYSV
+546 ATDDEGNINYSV

-593 FGELISLVEIDKR
+593 FGELISLVEVDKR

-677 KGNRLSLGM
+677 KGNRLSLGK
-686 LLDRLNQRIEVL
+686 LLDKLNQRIEVL

-769 AELQFVQQHPIEFK
+769 AELQFVQQRPIDFK

-798 QHRYQLADHEH
+798 QHRYQMADHEH

-824 DVAQRYVRDHASQ
+824 DVTQRYVRDHASQ

>member
-1 MSVFLLTWNPEQFST
+1 MSDYLLTWNPDQFST
-16 GGDGSATGL
+16 GGDGSTAGL
-25 LDYHE
+25 LDYRE

-71 FNDSDWKDKDQNR
+71 FSDSDWKDANLER
-84 SYIKFEL
+84 SYIKFQL
-91 QDLRQSCQAGLLPM
+91 QELRQSCQAGLLPM
-105 LLLKAALPDQTWSSQ
+105 LLLKAALPGQTWSSQ
-120 TSGIAIKTD
+120 TSGIAIKPD
-129 VSAPLADLWEA
+129 VTAALANLWNA
-140 GKDNHSLV
+140 GKKNHSLV
-148 QFMRWAKAH
+148 QFMRWTKEH

-174 DGIRRGKPLTDADI
+174 EEIRRGKPVTDSDI
-188 NKLWREQTNGIASA
+188 NKLWRDKSNGIASA
-202 GQGIMYNEE
+202 GQGLMYNKE
-211 FNNNL
+211 FNSNV
-216 EFLRQLTGEI
+216 EFLRQLTVEI
-226 IQAPTAETYR
+226 IKSPTLETYR
-236 QVFKRWKSDGTFKRF
+236 QVFQRWKSDGTFERY

-260 GAAAP
+260 GAASP
-265 ERYTSIADGSR
+265 QNYTSIADGSC
-276 LKPLCQSL
+276 LKPLYQGL
-284 QSQFQLDIQLS
+284 QSQFQIDIKPN
-295 DDWLADNQA
+295 DDWLEDNQT
-304 LLAAVIPL
+304 LLAAVNPIIPS
-312 VPTEWDLYTRNI
+312 EWDLYTRNI

-331 WLVEPVKDDSHA
+331 WLVEPVKDDGHD
-343 QSHQT
+343 QSHQA

-363 DPVRTQPKNVIYY
+363 DPVHTQPKNVIYY
-376 GPPGTGKTHKLQQLQ
+376 GPPGTGKTYRLQQLQ

-434 DIVSSK
+434 EIVSSK

-490 AVWLLLDDRL
+490 AVWQLLDDRL

-546 ATDDEGNIHYSV
+546 ATDDEGNINYSV

-606 AGGQHPMTIHLAYSG
+606 AGSQHPMTIQLAYSG

-662 SSLFAGHDSIDIGKG
+662 STLFVGHDVIDIGSGNTLNLG
-677 KGNRLSLGM
+677 K
-686 LLDRLNQRIEVL
+686 LLDRINQRIEVL

-748 WHKIRLV
+748 WQKIRLV
-755 LGDNQKREVSGKEL
+755 LGDNQKRDASGKEV
-769 AELQFVQQHPIEFK
+769 AGLQFVQQQPIDFK

-798 QHRYQLADHEH
+798 QHRYELADHKH

-814 GMAYLAIYDP
+814 GMAYLAIYAP
-824 DVAQRYVRDHASQ
+824 DVAQRYAPDHALQ
-837 PSAAQVEDVTS
+837 PSAAQVEDATS

>member
-30 GDEIRWSCRSKQPQ
+30 GDEIRWSCRSKQPR

-71 FNDSDWKDKDQNR
+71 FSASDWKNKDQNR
-84 SYIKFEL
+84 SYIKFKL
-91 QDLRQSCQAGLLPM
+91 QGLRQSCQAGLLPM

-120 TSGIAIKTD
+120 TSGIAIKPD
-129 VSAPLADLWEA
+129 VTATLADLWEA

-148 QFMRWAKAH
+148 QFMRWTKEH

-162 WYEDYQATCQLA
+162 WYEDYQATCKLA
-174 DGIRRGKPLTDADI
+174 EEIRRGKPVTDADI
-188 NKLWREQTNGIASA
+188 NKLWRDKSNGIASA
-202 GQGIMYNEE
+202 GQGLMYNKE
-211 FNNNL
+211 FNNNI
-216 EFLRQLTGEI
+216 EFLRQLTVEI
-226 IQAPTAETYR
+226 IHSPIEETYR
-236 QVFKRWKSDGTFKRF
+236 QVFERWKSDGTFERY

-260 GAAAP
+260 GAASP
-265 ERYTSIADGSR
+265 QNYTSIADGSC
-276 LKPLCQSL
+276 LKPLYQGL
-284 QSQFQLDIQLS
+284 QNQFQIDIKPS
-295 DDWLADNQA
+295 DDWLEDNQT
-304 LLAAVIPL
+304 LLAAVTPVL
-312 VPTEWDLYTRNI
+312 PSEWDVHTRNI

-331 WLVEPVKDDSHA
+331 WLVEPVKDDSHT
-343 QSHQT
+343 QSHQAA
-348 DNQINEEDADYMTSA
+348 NQINEEDADYMTSA
-363 DPVRTQPKNVIYY
+363 EPVRTQPKNVIYY
-376 GPPGTGKTHKLQQLQ
+376 GPPGTGKTHQLQQLQ
-391 AEYTHR
+391 AQYAHF
-397 PAVMDESL
+397 PATMDESL

-434 DIVSSK
+434 EIVSCEY
-440 FFQTKA
+440 FQTKA

-490 AVWLLLDDRL
+490 SVWLLLDDRL
-500 ELVDDLVQLHAELT
+500 ELVDDLVQLHAELI
-514 HGPQSADEIKRY
+514 HGPQSTNEIKRY

-546 ATDDEGNIHYSV
+546 VTDDEGNINYSV

-593 FGELISLVEIDKR
+593 FGELISLVEVDKR
-606 AGGQHPMTIHLAYSG
+606 ADGQHPMTIHLAYSG

-662 SSLFAGHDSIDIGKG
+662 SSLFSGHDSIDIGNG
-677 KGNRLSLGM
+677 KKISLGK

-718 NGDHAGALLALKE
+718 NGDHAGALLVLKE

-755 LGDNQKREVSGKEL
+755 LGDNQKREASGKEV
-769 AELQFVQQHPIEFK
+769 ARLQFVQQRPIDFK

-788 DYEPDQFGVN
+788 DYEPDQFGVS
-798 QHRYQLADHEH
+798 QHRYELAGNEDQ
-809 SVWDE
+809 VWAE

-824 DVAQRYVRDHASQ
+824 DVVKQYAQGHAPQ

>member
-1 MSVFLLTWNPEQFST
+1 MSDYLLTWNPDQFST
-16 GGDGSATGL
+16 GGDGSQAGL
-25 LDYHE
+25 LDYRE

-71 FNDSDWKDKDQNR
+71 FSDSDWKDANLER
-84 SYIKFEL
+84 SYIKFQL
-91 QDLRQSCQAGLLPM
+91 QELRQSCQAGLLPM
-105 LLLKAALPDQTWSSQ
+105 LLLKASLPGQTWSSQ
-120 TSGIAIKTD
+120 TSGIAIKPD
-129 VSAPLADLWEA
+129 VTAALANLWNA
-140 GKDNHSLV
+140 GKNNHSLV
-148 QFMRWAKAH
+148 QFMRWTKEH
-157 DFNQR
+157 DFNHR

-174 DGIRRGKPLTDADI
+174 EEIRRGKPVTDADI
-188 NKLWREQTNGIASA
+188 NKLWRDKSNGIASA
-202 GQGIMYNEE
+202 GQGLMYNKE
-211 FNNNL
+211 FNSNV
-216 EFLRQLTGEI
+216 EFLRQLTVEI
-226 IQAPTAETYR
+226 IKSPTLETYR
-236 QVFKRWKSDGTFKRF
+236 QVFQRWKNDGTFERY

-260 GAAAP
+260 GAASP
-265 ERYTSIADGSR
+265 KNYTSIADGSC
-276 LKPLCQSL
+276 LKPLYQGL
-284 QSQFQLDIQLS
+284 QSQFQIDIKPS
-295 DDWLADNQA
+295 DDWLEDNQT
-304 LLAAVIPL
+304 LLAAVTPVL
-312 VPTEWDLYTRNI
+312 PSEWDVYTRNI

-331 WLVEPVKDDSHA
+331 WLVEPVKDDSHT
-343 QSHQT
+343 QSHQA

-391 AEYTHR
+391 AQYTHR
-397 PAVMDESL
+397 PAVMDKSL
-405 WLRDKLAPLNWMQVL
+405 WLREKLTPLNWMQVL

-434 DIVSSK
+434 EIVSSE

-468 AESATVNY
+468 AESTTVNY
-476 KGRSEPGVFDKSSD
+476 KGHCEPGVFDKSSD
-490 AVWLLLDDRL
+490 SVWLLLDDRL

-514 HGPQSADEIKRY
+514 HGPHSADEIKRY

-546 ATDDEGNIHYSV
+546 ATDGEGNIHYSV
-558 EPGEFLKLCRRAEQ
+558 EPGEFLKLCRRAKQ

-593 FGELISLVEIDKR
+593 FGELISLVEVDKR
-606 AGGQHPMTIHLAYSG
+606 AGGQHPMTIQLAYSG

-662 SSLFAGHDSIDIGKG
+662 STLFAGHDAIDIGSGNTLNLG
-677 KGNRLSLGM
+677 K

-748 WHKIRLV
+748 WQKIRLV
-755 LGDNQKREVSGKEL
+755 LGDNQKRDASGKEV
-769 AELQFVQQHPIEFK
+769 AGLQFVQQRPINFK

-798 QHRYQLADHEH
+798 QHRYELADHEH
-809 SVWDE
+809 LVWDE
-814 GMAYLAIYDP
+814 GMAYLAIYAP
-824 DVAQRYVRDHASQ
+824 DVAQRYAPDHALQ